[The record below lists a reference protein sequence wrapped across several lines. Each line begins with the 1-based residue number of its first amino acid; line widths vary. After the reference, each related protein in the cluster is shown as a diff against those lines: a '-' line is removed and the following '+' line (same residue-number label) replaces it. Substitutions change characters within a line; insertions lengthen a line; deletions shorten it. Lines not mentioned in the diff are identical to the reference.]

1 MKEIKE
7 LTGLYSLTKT
17 IGVELKPVG
26 KTQELIEAKKLIE
39 QDDQRAED
47 YKIVKDI
54 IDRYHKDFIDKCLN
68 CVKIKKDDLEKYV
81 SLAENSNRDAE
92 DFDNIK
98 TKMRNQITESF
109 KKNPLFVGLFKKE
122 LITNYLPNFVSEEER
137 VVVNK
142 FSKFTTYF
150 DAFNDNRKNL
160 YSGDAK
166 SGTIAYRLIHENLP
180 MFLDNIAS
188 FNKIS
193 ETGVNKYFSD
203 IENEFTAILYE
214 MHLSDLFQIDYFNNT
229 LTQKKIDNYNYIV
242 GAVNKAVNL
251 YKQQHKTVRVPLL
264 KTLHKMILSERVTP
278 SWLPERFESDEE
290 MLTAIKETY
299 ESLKDV
305 LVGGNDDSLRNLLL
319 NIDNFDLEHI
329 YIANDSGLTSISQ
342 QIFGYYDTYT
352 LAIKDQL
359 QRENPATKKQREN
372 PATKKQRE
380 NPNLN
385 DDCIDKLYKKEG
397 SFSIAY
403 LNRLVDTKEHI
414 TINEYYRLLG
424 SYWREEGKRKDDFFK
439 QIDGAY
445 SDMLYLF
452 STEHGEIAQSDSDTA
467 VVQQLLEA
475 YKGLQRFIKP
485 LLGHGD
491 EADKDNEFDAKLRKV
506 WDELNIITPLYDKVR
521 NWLSRKIYN
530 PEKIKLYFENNG
542 KLLSGWSDSQTEKDN
557 GTQYGGYIF
566 RKKNE
571 IGEYD
576 FYLGISTDAKLF
588 RRDETICYEDGMYER
603 FDYYHLKPTT
613 LLGKSYIGNYGEDS
627 NAVLSAFKNAVTKL
641 HLEKKLVPKDNE
653 KVPTYLKRFKQY
665 YADFYQILM
674 NDDIVVN
681 ANKRENSQDSEEVL
695 SAFKNA
701 VTKLHL
707 EKKLVPKDNEKV
719 PTYLKRLKQKYANF
733 YQILMNDVNVVDAY
747 KSMKQHILATLASLI
762 RVPAAIE
769 LAAQTDLDIDE
780 LIDEIMNLPSESFGY
795 FPVATAAIEE
805 ANKREKKPLFLF
817 KMSNKDLS
825 YAAKSSEGLRK
836 SRGTEN
842 LHTMYLKAL
851 LGMTQNVF
859 SIGSG
864 MVFFRHKTK
873 GLAETTARHKANEF
887 VANKNKLNDKKKS
900 IFAYEIV
907 KNKRFTVDK
916 YLFKL
921 SVKLNYSQPNNNKID
936 VNSEVREIISNGGI
950 KHIIGIDRGE
960 RNLLYLSLIDLKG
973 NIVMQKSLNI
983 LKDDHNAKGT
993 DYKGLL
999 TEREGERQDAR
1010 RNWKKIANIKDLKR
1024 GYLSQ
1029 VVHIISKMLVEYN
1042 AIVVLE
1048 DLNPGFIRGRQKIER
1063 NVYEQFE
1070 RMLIDKL
1077 NFYVDKH
1084 KDINEVGG
1092 LLHAFQLTSE
1102 FKKFKKSEYQNGCL
1116 FYIPAWKTSKI
1127 DPATGFANL
1136 LDTRYTNADKA
1147 LEFFRKFDAIRYNE
1161 EKDWFEFEFDYDKFT
1176 QKAHGTR
1183 TKWILCTHGKR
1194 LRFKRNSTRVQEVV
1208 VLTDEFKKILGEA
1221 GIDIH
1226 VNLKEAICN
1235 LEGKKNLEPLMQF
1248 MKLLL
1253 QLRNSKAGTDEDYI
1267 LSPVADENGIF
1278 YDSRSCGE
1286 QLPENA
1292 DANGAYNIARKGL
1305 MLIRQI
1311 KEAKELDK
1319 VKFDIS
1325 NKAWLNF
1332 AQQKPYKNG

>member
-98 TKMRNQITESF
+98 TKMRNQITEAFRKNSLFTNLF
-109 KKNPLFVGLFKKE
+109 KKNLIKE
-122 LITNYLPNFVSEEER
+122 YLPAFVSEEEKS
-137 VVVNK
+137 VVNK

-180 MFLDNIAS
+180 VFLDNIAS
-188 FNKIS
+188 FNAIS
-193 ETGVNKYFSD
+193 GTGVNECFLG
-203 IENEFTAILYE
+203 IETEFTDTLKGKRLTE
-214 MHLSDLFQIDYFNNT
+214 FFQIDFFNNT

-264 KTLHKMILSERVTP
+264 KPLYKMILSDRIAP
-278 SWLPERFESDEE
+278 SWLPECFKSDND
-290 MLTAIKETY
+290 MLTAIKAAY
-299 ESLKDV
+299 ESLRDV
-305 LVGGNDDSLRNLLL
+305 LVGDNADSLRNLLL
-319 NIDNFDLEHI
+319 DIDNFDLEHI
-329 YIANDSGLTSISQ
+329 YIAKDSGLTSISQ

-359 QRENPATKKQREN
+359 QRENP
-372 PATKKQRE
+372 
-380 NPNLN
+380 NLY
-385 DDCIDKLYKKEG
+385 DERIDKLYKKEG

-424 SYWREEGKRKDDFFK
+424 SYCREKGKRKDDFFK

-445 SDMLYLF
+445 CAISHLF
-452 STEHGEIAQSDSDTA
+452 WGKHGEIAQSDSDIELI
-467 VVQQLLEA
+467 QKLFDA

-506 WDELNIITPLYDKVR
+506 WDELDIITPLYDKVR

-530 PEKIKLYFENNG
+530 PEKIKLCFENNG
-542 KLLSGWSDSQTEKDN
+542 KLLSGWSDNQTKSDN

-576 FYLGISTDAKLF
+576 FYLGISADAKLF

-603 FDYYHLKPTT
+603 FDYYHLKPNT

-627 NAVLSAFKNAVTKL
+627 KAVLSAFNAAITKL
-641 HLEKKLVPKDNE
+641 
-653 KVPTYLKRFKQY
+653 Q
-665 YADFYQILM
+665 
-674 NDDIVVN
+674 
-681 ANKRENSQDSEEVL
+681 
-695 SAFKNA
+695 
-701 VTKLHL
+701 L

-719 PTYLKRLKQKYANF
+719 PTYLKRLKQNYANF
-733 YQILMNDVNVVDAY
+733 YQILMNDDNVVDAY
-747 KSMKQHILATLASLI
+747 KSMKQHILATLATLI

-769 LAAQTDLDIDE
+769 LAAQTDLDVDE

-887 VANKNKLNDKKKS
+887 IANKNKLNDKKKS

-1029 VVHIISKMLVEYN
+1029 VVHIISKMMVEYN

-1084 KDINEVGG
+1084 KEANETGG
-1092 LLHAFQLTSE
+1092 LLHALQLTSE
-1102 FKKFKKSEYQNGCL
+1102 FENFKKSEHQNGCL
-1116 FYIPAWKTSKI
+1116 FYIPAWNTSKI

-1136 LDTRYTNADKA
+1136 FDTRYTNAVEA
-1147 LEFFRKFDAIRYNE
+1147 QEFFSKFDEIRYNE

-1183 TKWILCTHGKR
+1183 TKWTLCTYGMR
-1194 LRFKRNSTRVQEVV
+1194 LRSFKNPAKQYNWDSEVV
-1208 VLTDEFKKILGEA
+1208 ALTDEFKRILEEA

-1226 VNLKEAICN
+1226 ENLKDAIRN
-1235 LEGKKNLEPLMQF
+1235 LKGKKQKNLEPLMQF

-1278 YDSRSCGE
+1278 YDSRSCGDE
-1286 QLPENA
+1286 LPENA

-1305 MLIRQI
+1305 MLIEQI
-1311 KEAKELDK
+1311 KNAEDLNN

>member
-7 LTGLYSLTKT
+7 LTGLYSLSKT

-26 KTQELIEAKKLIE
+26 NTEKLIEARKLIE
-39 QDDQRAED
+39 QDEQRAED

-68 CVKIKKDDLEKYV
+68 SVKIKKDDLEKYV
-81 SLAENSNRDAE
+81 SLAENSKKNE
-92 DFDNIK
+92 KKLNEVK
-98 TKMRNQITESF
+98 EEMRKQITKAFEKNSF
-109 KKNPLFVGLFKKE
+109 LFNQNLIKK
-122 LITNYLPNFVSEEER
+122 YLPGSDSVSEEEKK
-137 VVVNK
+137 VVNK
-142 FSKFTTYF
+142 FSKITTYF
-150 DAFNDNRKNL
+150 DAFNKNRKNL

-203 IENEFTAILYE
+203 IENEFTVILNG

-229 LTQKKIDNYNYIV
+229 LTQKKIENYNHVV
-242 GAVNKAVNL
+242 GAVNKAANL
-251 YKQQHKTVRVPLL
+251 YKQQHKNVRISLL
-264 KTLHKMILSERVTP
+264 KTLKKMILSDRVTP
-278 SWLPERFESDEE
+278 SWLPEHFESDEE
-290 MLTAIKETY
+290 MLTAIKAAY
-299 ESLKDV
+299 ESLKEV
-305 LVGGNDDSLRNLLL
+305 LVGADDDSLRNLLL

-359 QRENPATKKQREN
+359 RRKNPATKKQRET
-372 PATKKQRE
+372 PDSYDER
-380 NPNLN
+380 
-385 DDCIDKLYKKEG
+385 IDKLYKKEG

-403 LNRLVDTKEHI
+403 LNQLVDTNEHV

-424 SYWREEGKRKDDFFK
+424 SYCREEGKRKDDFFK
-439 QIDGAY
+439 RIDGAY
-445 SDMLYLF
+445 CAISHLF
-452 STEHGEIAQSDSDTA
+452 WGKHGEIAQSDSDIELI
-467 VVQQLLEA
+467 QKLLDA

-491 EADKDNEFDAKLRKV
+491 EADKDNEFDVKLRKV

-542 KLLSGWSDSQTEKDN
+542 KFLSGWLDSQTEKDN

-576 FYLGISTDAKLF
+576 FYLGISADAKLF

-603 FDYYHLKPTT
+603 FDYYHLKPNT

-627 NAVLSAFKNAVTKL
+627 KAVLSAFNAAITKL
-641 HLEKKLVPKDNE
+641 
-653 KVPTYLKRFKQY
+653 Q
-665 YADFYQILM
+665 
-674 NDDIVVN
+674 
-681 ANKRENSQDSEEVL
+681 
-695 SAFKNA
+695 
-701 VTKLHL
+701 L

-719 PTYLKRLKQKYANF
+719 PTYLKRLKQDYANF
-733 YQILMNDVNVVDAY
+733 YQILMNDDNVVDAY

-762 RVPAAIE
+762 RVPTAIE
-769 LAAQTDLDIDE
+769 LATQTDLDIDE

-795 FPVATAAIEE
+795 FPVVTAAIEE
-805 ANKREKKPLFLF
+805 ANKRDKKPLFLF
-817 KMSNKDLS
+817 KMRNKDLS
-825 YAAKSSEGLRK
+825 YAEKSYKGKRK

-887 VANKNKLNDKKKS
+887 IANKNKLNDKKES
-900 IFAYEIV
+900 IFGYEIV
-907 KNKRFTVDK
+907 KNKRFISDK
-916 YLFKL
+916 YLFHL
-921 SVKLNYSQPNNNKID
+921 SLKLNYMQPNKYD
-936 VNSEVREIISNGGI
+936 VNSKVREIIRNGGI
-950 KHIIGIDRGE
+950 EHIIGIDRGE

-973 NIVMQKSLNI
+973 NIIMQKSLNI
-983 LKDDHNAKGT
+983 LKNEHNVKGT

-1029 VVHIISKMLVEYN
+1029 VVHIISKMMVEYN

-1070 RMLIDKL
+1070 KMLIDKL

-1084 KDINEVGG
+1084 KDANETGG
-1092 LLHAFQLTSE
+1092 LLHALQLTSE
-1102 FKKFKKSEYQNGCL
+1102 FKNFKKSEHQNGCL
-1116 FYIPAWKTSKI
+1116 FYIPAWNTSKI
-1127 DPATGFANL
+1127 DSATGFVNL
-1136 LDTRYTNADKA
+1136 FDTRYTNADKA
-1147 LEFFRKFDAIRYNE
+1147 LEFFSKFDAIRYNE

-1183 TKWILCTHGKR
+1183 TKWTLCTYGMR
-1194 LRFKRNSTRVQEVV
+1194 LRSFKNPAKQYNWDSEVV
-1208 VLTDEFKKILGEA
+1208 ALTDEFKRILGEA

-1226 VNLKEAICN
+1226 ENLKDAICN
-1235 LEGKKNLEPLMQF
+1235 LEGKRRKYLEPLMQF

-1253 QLRNSKAGTDEDYI
+1253 QLRNSRKNPEEDYI
-1267 LSPVADENGIF
+1267 LSPVADENGVF
-1278 YDSRSCGE
+1278 YDSRSCGDK
-1286 QLPENA
+1286 LPENA

-1311 KEAKELDK
+1311 KEAKELGK
-1319 VKFDIS
+1319 VKYDIS

-1332 AQQKPYKNG
+1332 AQQKTYKNE

>member
-26 KTQELIEAKKLIE
+26 KTQELIEARKLIE

-98 TKMRNQITESF
+98 TKMRNQITEAFRKNSLFTNLF
-109 KKNPLFVGLFKKE
+109 KKNLIKE
-122 LITNYLPNFVSEEER
+122 YLPAFVSEEEKS
-137 VVVNK
+137 VVNK

-188 FNKIS
+188 FNTIS
-193 ETGVNKYFSD
+193 EIGVNEYFSG
-203 IENEFTAILYE
+203 IEAEFTDTLDGK
-214 MHLSDLFQIDYFNNT
+214 HLADFFQVDYFNNT
-229 LTQKKIDNYNYIV
+229 LTQKKIDNYNYVV

-251 YKQQHKTVRVPLL
+251 YKQQHKNVRIPLL
-264 KTLHKMILSERVTP
+264 KTLHKMILSDRVTP
-278 SWLPERFESDEE
+278 SWLPEHFECDEE
-290 MLTAIKETY
+290 MLTAIKAAY
-299 ESLKDV
+299 ESLKEV
-305 LVGGNDDSLRNLLL
+305 LVGDDDDSLRNLLL

-329 YIANDSGLTSISQ
+329 YIAKDSGLTSISQ

-359 QRENPATKKQREN
+359 QRENP
-372 PATKKQRE
+372 
-380 NPNLN
+380 NLY
-385 DDCIDKLYKKEG
+385 DERIDKLYKKEG

-424 SYWREEGKRKDDFFK
+424 SYCREEGKRKDDFFK

-445 SDMLYLF
+445 CAISHLF
-452 STEHGEIAQSDSDTA
+452 WGKHGEIAQSDSDIELI
-467 VVQQLLEA
+467 QKLFDA

-506 WDELNIITPLYDKVR
+506 WDVLDIITPLYDKVR

-530 PEKIKLYFENNG
+530 PEKIKLCFENNG
-542 KLLSGWSDSQTEKDN
+542 KLLSGWSDNQTKSDN

-576 FYLGISTDAKLF
+576 FYLGISADAKLF
-588 RRDETICYEDGMYER
+588 RRDENICYEDGMYER
-603 FDYYHLKPTT
+603 FDYYHLKPNT

-627 NAVLSAFKNAVTKL
+627 KAVLSAFNAAITKL
-641 HLEKKLVPKDNE
+641 
-653 KVPTYLKRFKQY
+653 Q
-665 YADFYQILM
+665 
-674 NDDIVVN
+674 
-681 ANKRENSQDSEEVL
+681 
-695 SAFKNA
+695 
-701 VTKLHL
+701 L

-719 PTYLKRLKQKYANF
+719 PTYLKRLKQNYANF
-733 YQILMNDVNVVDAY
+733 YQILMNDDNVVDAY
-747 KSMKQHILATLASLI
+747 KSMKQHIFATLTSLI

-769 LAAQTDLDIDE
+769 LATQTDLDIDE
-780 LIDEIMNLPSESFGY
+780 LIDEIQNLSSESFGY

-907 KNKRFTVDK
+907 KNKRYTVDK

-983 LKDDHNAKGT
+983 LKNEHNVKGT

-1029 VVHIISKMLVEYN
+1029 VVHIISKMMVEYS

-1084 KDINEVGG
+1084 KDANETGG
-1092 LLHAFQLTSE
+1092 LLHALQLTSE
-1102 FKKFKKSEYQNGCL
+1102 FENFKKSEHQNGCL
-1116 FYIPAWKTSKI
+1116 FYIPAWNTSKI

-1136 LDTRYTNADKA
+1136 FDTRYTNTVEAQK
-1147 LEFFRKFDAIRYNE
+1147 FFSKFDEIRYNE

-1183 TKWILCTHGKR
+1183 TKWTLCTYGMR
-1194 LRFKRNSTRVQEVV
+1194 LRSFKNPAKQYNWDSEVV
-1208 VLTDEFKKILGEA
+1208 ALTDEFKRILGKA

-1226 VNLKEAICN
+1226 ENLKDAICN
-1235 LEGKKNLEPLMQF
+1235 LEGKKDLEPLMQF

-1253 QLRNSKAGTDEDYI
+1253 QLRNSRKNPEEDYI

-1278 YDSRSCGE
+1278 YDSRSCGDT
-1286 QLPENA
+1286 LPKNA

-1305 MLIRQI
+1305 MLIEQI
-1311 KEAKELDK
+1311 KNTEDLDTI
-1319 VKFDIS
+1319 KFDIS

>member
-1 MKEIKE
+1 M
-7 LTGLYSLTKT
+7 
-17 IGVELKPVG
+17 
-26 KTQELIEAKKLIE
+26 
-39 QDDQRAED
+39 
-47 YKIVKDI
+47 
-54 IDRYHKDFIDKCLN
+54 
-68 CVKIKKDDLEKYV
+68 

-98 TKMRNQITESF
+98 TKMRNQITEAFRKNSLFTNLF
-109 KKNPLFVGLFKKE
+109 KKNLIKE
-122 LITNYLPNFVSEEER
+122 YLPAFVSEEEKS
-137 VVVNK
+137 VVNK

-188 FNKIS
+188 FNAIS
-193 ETGVNKYFSD
+193 GIGVNEYFSS
-203 IENEFTAILYE
+203 IEAEFTDALE
-214 MHLSDLFQIDYFNNT
+214 GKRLTEFFQIGFFNNT
-229 LTQKKIDNYNYIV
+229 LTQKKIDNYNYVV

-251 YKQQHKTVRVPLL
+251 YKQQHKNVRIPLL
-264 KTLHKMILSERVTP
+264 KTLHKMILSDRVTP

-290 MLTAIKETY
+290 MLTAIKAAY
-299 ESLKDV
+299 ESLKEV
-305 LVGGNDDSLRNLLL
+305 LVGDDDDSLRNLLL

-329 YIANDSGLTSISQ
+329 YIAKDSGLTSISQ

-359 QRENPATKKQREN
+359 QRENP
-372 PATKKQRE
+372 
-380 NPNLN
+380 NLY
-385 DDCIDKLYKKEG
+385 DERIDKLYKKEG

-403 LNRLVDTKEHI
+403 LNRLVNTKEHI

-424 SYWREEGKRKDDFFK
+424 SYCREEGKRKDDFFK

-445 SDMLYLF
+445 CAISHLF
-452 STEHGEIAQSDSDTA
+452 WGKHGEIAQSDSDIELI
-467 VVQQLLEA
+467 QKLFDA

-506 WDELNIITPLYDKVR
+506 WDELDIITPLYDKVR

-530 PEKIKLYFENNG
+530 PEKIKLCFENNG
-542 KLLSGWSDSQTEKDN
+542 KLLSGWSDNQTKSDN

-576 FYLGISTDAKLF
+576 FYLGISADAKLF

-603 FDYYHLKPTT
+603 FDYYHLKPNT

-627 NAVLSAFKNAVTKL
+627 KAVLSAFNAAITKL
-641 HLEKKLVPKDNE
+641 
-653 KVPTYLKRFKQY
+653 Q
-665 YADFYQILM
+665 
-674 NDDIVVN
+674 
-681 ANKRENSQDSEEVL
+681 
-695 SAFKNA
+695 
-701 VTKLHL
+701 L

-719 PTYLKRLKQKYANF
+719 PTYLKRLKQNYANF
-733 YQILMNDVNVVDAY
+733 YQILMNDDNVVDAY
-747 KSMKQHILATLASLI
+747 KSMKQHIFATLTSLI

-769 LAAQTDLDIDE
+769 LATQTDLDIDE
-780 LIDEIMNLPSESFGY
+780 LIDEILNLSSESFGY

-907 KNKRFTVDK
+907 KNKRYTVDK

-1084 KDINEVGG
+1084 KDANETGG
-1092 LLHAFQLTSE
+1092 LLHALQLTSE
-1102 FKKFKKSEYQNGCL
+1102 FENFKKSEHQNGCL

-1136 LDTRYTNADKA
+1136 FDTRYTNAVEAQK
-1147 LEFFRKFDAIRYNE
+1147 FFSKFDEIRYNE

-1183 TKWILCTHGKR
+1183 TKWTLCTYGMR
-1194 LRFKRNSTRVQEVV
+1194 LRSFKNPAKQYNWDSEVV
-1208 VLTDEFKKILGEA
+1208 ALTDEFKRILGKA

-1226 VNLKEAICN
+1226 ENLKDAIRN
-1235 LEGKKNLEPLMQF
+1235 LKGKKQKNLEPLMQF

-1267 LSPVADENGIF
+1267 LSPVAGENGIF

-1325 NKAWLNF
+1325 NKSWLNF
-1332 AQQKPYKNG
+1332 AQQKPYKNE

>member
-26 KTQELIEAKKLIE
+26 KTQELIEARKLIE

-68 CVKIKKDDLEKYV
+68 CVKIEKDDLEKYV
-81 SLAENSNRDAE
+81 SLAENSNRKAV

-109 KKNPLFVGLFKKE
+109 KKHPLFVGLFKKE

-150 DAFNDNRKNL
+150 DAFYDNRKNL

-193 ETGVNKYFSD
+193 ETGVNEYFSS
-203 IENEFTAILYE
+203 IEAEFTDTLNGK
-214 MHLSDLFQIDYFNNT
+214 HLADLFQIDYFNNT

-251 YKQQHKTVRVPLL
+251 YKQQHKTVRIPLL
-264 KTLHKMILSERVTP
+264 KPLYKMILSDRVAP
-278 SWLPERFESDEE
+278 SWLPECFKSDND
-290 MLTAIKETY
+290 MLTAIKAAH
-299 ESLKDV
+299 ESLRDV
-305 LVGGNDDSLRNLLL
+305 LVGDNDDSLRNLLL
-319 NIDNFDLEHI
+319 NIDHYDLEHI
-329 YIANDSGLTSISQ
+329 YIANDSGLTFISQ
-342 QIFGYYDTYT
+342 KIFGYYDTYT
-352 LAIKDQL
+352 LAIKAQL

-372 PATKKQRE
+372 P
-380 NPNLN
+380 NLY
-385 DDCIDKLYKKEG
+385 DERIDKLYKKEG

-424 SYWREEGKRKDDFFK
+424 SYCREEGKCKNDFFK

-452 STEHGEIAQSDSDTA
+452 SAEHGEIAQSDSDTA

-506 WDELNIITPLYDKVR
+506 WDELNIITQLYDKVR

-542 KLLSGWSDSQTEKDN
+542 KFLSGWLDNQTKSDN

-576 FYLGISTDAKLF
+576 FYLGISADAKLF
-588 RRDETICYEDGMYER
+588 RRNETICYEDGMYER
-603 FDYYHLKPTT
+603 FNYYHLKTKT
-613 LLGKSYIGNYGEDS
+613 LLGKSYIGKYGEDS
-627 NAVLSAFKNAVTKL
+627 NAVLSAFNAAITKL
-641 HLEKKLVPKDNE
+641 
-653 KVPTYLKRFKQY
+653 Q
-665 YADFYQILM
+665 
-674 NDDIVVN
+674 
-681 ANKRENSQDSEEVL
+681 
-695 SAFKNA
+695 
-701 VTKLHL
+701 L

-719 PTYLKRLKQKYANF
+719 PTYLKRLKQDYANF
-733 YQILMNDVNVVDAY
+733 YQILMNDDNVVDAY
-747 KSMKQHILATLASLI
+747 KNMKQHILATLASLI

-769 LAAQTDLDIDE
+769 LATQTDLDIDE
-780 LIDEIMNLPSESFGY
+780 LIDEIMKLPSESFGY

-817 KMSNKDLS
+817 KMNNKDLS

-859 SIGSG
+859 SIGNG
-864 MVFFRHKTK
+864 MVFFRHQTK

-900 IFAYEIV
+900 IFDYEIV

-921 SVKLNYSQPNNNKID
+921 SMNFNYSQPNKFD
-936 VNSEVREIISNGGI
+936 VNSEIREIIRNGGI
-950 KHIIGIDRGE
+950 EHIIGIDRGE

-973 NIVMQKSLNI
+973 NIIMQKSLNI

-999 TEREGERQDAR
+999 TEREGENKEAR

-1029 VVHIISKMLVEYN
+1029 VVHIISKMIVEYN

-1048 DLNPGFIRGRQKIER
+1048 DLNSGFIRSRQKIER

-1084 KDINEVGG
+1084 KDANETGG
-1092 LLHAFQLTSE
+1092 LLHALQLTSE
-1102 FKKFKKSEYQNGCL
+1102 FKNFKKSEHQNGCL
-1116 FYIPAWKTSKI
+1116 FYIPAWNTSKI
-1127 DPATGFANL
+1127 DPATGFVNL
-1136 LDTRYTNADKA
+1136 FDTRYTNTDKA
-1147 LEFFRKFDAIRYNE
+1147 LEFFNKFDAIRYNE
-1161 EKDWFEFEFDYDKFT
+1161 EKDWFEFEFDYDEFT

-1183 TKWILCTHGKR
+1183 TRWTLCTHGKR
-1194 LRFKRNSTRVQEVV
+1194 LRSFRNPAKQYNWDSEVV
-1208 VLTDEFKKILGEA
+1208 ALTDEFKRILGEA

-1226 VNLKEAICN
+1226 ENLKDTIRN
-1235 LEGKKNLEPLMQF
+1235 LEGKRRKFLEPLMQF

-1253 QLRNSKAGTDEDYI
+1253 QLRNSRKNPEEDYI
-1267 LSPVADENGIF
+1267 LSPVADESGVF
-1278 YDSRSCGE
+1278 YDSRSCGD

-1305 MLIRQI
+1305 MLISQI
-1311 KEAKELDK
+1311 KETKDLANFKY
-1319 VKFDIS
+1319 DIS

-1332 AQQKPYKNG
+1332 AQQKPYKNE

>member
-26 KTQELIEAKKLIE
+26 KTQELIEARKLIE

-68 CVKIKKDDLEKYV
+68 CVKIEKDDLEKYV
-81 SLAENSNRDAE
+81 SLTENSNREAV

-150 DAFNDNRKNL
+150 DAFNNNRKNL

-193 ETGVNKYFSD
+193 ETGVNEYFSS
-203 IENEFTAILYE
+203 IEAEFTDTLNGK
-214 MHLSDLFQIDYFNNT
+214 HLADLFQIDYFNNT

-251 YKQQHKTVRVPLL
+251 YKQQHKNVRIPLL
-264 KTLHKMILSERVTP
+264 KKIHKMILSDRVTP

-290 MLTAIKETY
+290 MLTAIKAAY
-299 ESLKDV
+299 ESLKEV
-305 LVGGNDDSLRNLLL
+305 LVGDDDDSLRNLLL

-329 YIANDSGLTSISQ
+329 YIAKDSGLTSISQ

-372 PATKKQRE
+372 P
-380 NPNLN
+380 NLY
-385 DDCIDKLYKKEG
+385 DERIDKLYKKDG

-424 SYWREEGKRKDDFFK
+424 SYCREEGKCKDDFFK

-452 STEHGEIAQSDSDTA
+452 SAEHGEIAQSDSDTA

-506 WDELNIITPLYDKVR
+506 WDELNIITQLYDKVR

-542 KLLSGWSDSQTEKDN
+542 KFLSGWLDNQTKSDN

-576 FYLGISTDAKLF
+576 FYLGISADAKLF

-603 FDYYHLKPTT
+603 FDYYHLKTTT

-627 NAVLSAFKNAVTKL
+627 NAVLSAFNAAITKL
-641 HLEKKLVPKDNE
+641 
-653 KVPTYLKRFKQY
+653 Q
-665 YADFYQILM
+665 
-674 NDDIVVN
+674 
-681 ANKRENSQDSEEVL
+681 
-695 SAFKNA
+695 
-701 VTKLHL
+701 L

-719 PTYLKRLKQKYANF
+719 PTYLKRLKQDYANF
-733 YQILMNDVNVVDAY
+733 YQILMNDDNVVDAY

-769 LAAQTDLDIDE
+769 LATQTDLDIDE
-780 LIDEIMNLPSESFGY
+780 LIDEIMKLPSESFGY

-817 KMSNKDLS
+817 KMNNKDLS

-859 SIGSG
+859 SIGNG
-864 MVFFRHKTK
+864 MVFFRHQTK

-900 IFAYEIV
+900 IFDYEIV

-921 SVKLNYSQPNNNKID
+921 SMNFNYSQPNKFD
-936 VNSEVREIISNGGI
+936 VNSEIREIIRNGGI
-950 KHIIGIDRGE
+950 EHIIGIDRGE

-973 NIVMQKSLNI
+973 NIVIQKSLNI

-999 TEREGERQDAR
+999 TEREGENKEAR

-1029 VVHIISKMLVEYN
+1029 VVHIISKMIVEYN

-1048 DLNPGFIRGRQKIER
+1048 DLNSGFIRSRQKIER

-1084 KDINEVGG
+1084 KDANETGG
-1092 LLHAFQLTSE
+1092 LLHALQLTSE
-1102 FKKFKKSEYQNGCL
+1102 FKNFKKSEHQNGCL
-1116 FYIPAWKTSKI
+1116 FYIPAWNTSKI
-1127 DPATGFANL
+1127 DPATGFVNL
-1136 LDTRYTNADKA
+1136 FDTRYTNAEKT
-1147 LEFFRKFDAIRYNE
+1147 LEFFSKFDAIRYNE
-1161 EKDWFEFEFDYDKFT
+1161 EKDWFEFEFDYDEFT

-1183 TKWILCTHGKR
+1183 TRWTLCTYGMR
-1194 LRFKRNSTRVQEVV
+1194 LRSFKNPAKQYNWDSEVV
-1208 VLTDEFKKILGEA
+1208 ALTDEFKRILGEA

-1226 VNLKEAICN
+1226 ENLKDAIRN
-1235 LEGKKNLEPLMQF
+1235 LEGKRRKYLEPLMQF

-1253 QLRNSKAGTDEDYI
+1253 QLRNSRKNPEEDYI

-1278 YDSRSCGE
+1278 YDSRSCGD

-1311 KEAKELDK
+1311 EETKDLANFKY
-1319 VKFDIS
+1319 DIS

-1332 AQQKPYKNG
+1332 AQQKPYKNE

>member
-98 TKMRNQITESF
+98 TKMRNQITEAFRKNSLFTNLF
-109 KKNPLFVGLFKKE
+109 KKNLIKE
-122 LITNYLPNFVSEEER
+122 YLPAFVSEEEKS
-137 VVVNK
+137 VVNK

-180 MFLDNIAS
+180 VFLDNIAS
-188 FNKIS
+188 FNAIS
-193 ETGVNKYFSD
+193 GTGVNECFLG
-203 IENEFTAILYE
+203 IETEFTDTLKGKRLTE
-214 MHLSDLFQIDYFNNT
+214 FFQIDFFNNT

-264 KTLHKMILSERVTP
+264 KPLYKMILSDRIAP
-278 SWLPERFESDEE
+278 SWLPECFKSDND
-290 MLTAIKETY
+290 MLTAIKAAY
-299 ESLKDV
+299 ESLRDV
-305 LVGGNDDSLRNLLL
+305 LVGDNADSLRNLLL
-319 NIDNFDLEHI
+319 DIDNFDLEHI
-329 YIANDSGLTSISQ
+329 YIAKDSGLTSISQ

-359 QRENPATKKQREN
+359 QRENP
-372 PATKKQRE
+372 
-380 NPNLN
+380 NLY
-385 DDCIDKLYKKEG
+385 DERIDKLYKKEG

-424 SYWREEGKRKDDFFK
+424 SYCREKGKRKDDFFK

-445 SDMLYLF
+445 CAISHLF
-452 STEHGEIAQSDSDTA
+452 WGKHGEIAQSDSDIELI
-467 VVQQLLEA
+467 QKLFDA

-506 WDELNIITPLYDKVR
+506 WDELDIITPLYDKVR

-530 PEKIKLYFENNG
+530 PEKIKLCFENNG
-542 KLLSGWSDSQTEKDN
+542 KLLSGWSDNQTKSDN

-576 FYLGISTDAKLF
+576 FYLGISADAKLF

-603 FDYYHLKPTT
+603 FDYYHLKPNT

-627 NAVLSAFKNAVTKL
+627 KAVLSAFNAAITKL
-641 HLEKKLVPKDNE
+641 
-653 KVPTYLKRFKQY
+653 Q
-665 YADFYQILM
+665 
-674 NDDIVVN
+674 
-681 ANKRENSQDSEEVL
+681 
-695 SAFKNA
+695 
-701 VTKLHL
+701 L

-719 PTYLKRLKQKYANF
+719 PTYLKRLKQNYANF
-733 YQILMNDVNVVDAY
+733 YQILMNDDNVVDAY

-887 VANKNKLNDKKKS
+887 IANKNKLNDKKKS

-983 LKDDHNAKGT
+983 LKDDNNAKGT

-1084 KDINEVGG
+1084 KDANETGG
-1092 LLHAFQLTSE
+1092 LLHALQLTSE
-1102 FKKFKKSEYQNGCL
+1102 FENFKKSEHQNGCL
-1116 FYIPAWKTSKI
+1116 FYIPAWNTSKI

-1147 LEFFRKFDAIRYNE
+1147 REFFKKFDAIRYNE
-1161 EKDWFEFEFDYDKFT
+1161 DKDWFEFEFDYDNFN

-1183 TKWILCTHGKR
+1183 TKWTLCTYGNR
-1194 LRFKRNSTRVQEVV
+1194 LRSSRNPAKQYNRYPELV
-1208 VLTDEFKKILGEA
+1208 VLTDEFKRILGEV

-1226 VNLKEAICN
+1226 ENLKEAICK
-1235 LEGKKNLEPLMQF
+1235 LEDKKHLEPLMQF

-1253 QLRNSKAGTDEDYI
+1253 QLRNSRTNPEEDYI
-1267 LSPVADENGIF
+1267 LSPVADENGRF
-1278 YDSRSCGE
+1278 YDSRSCGDD
-1286 QLPENA
+1286 LPKMRMLMA
-1292 DANGAYNIARKGL
+1292 LTILLAR
-1305 MLIRQI
+1305 
-1311 KEAKELDK
+1311 D
-1319 VKFDIS
+1319 
-1325 NKAWLNF
+1325 
-1332 AQQKPYKNG
+1332 

>member
-26 KTQELIEAKKLIE
+26 KTQELIEARKLIE

-98 TKMRNQITESF
+98 TKMRNQITEAFRKNSLFTNLF
-109 KKNPLFVGLFKKE
+109 KKNLIKE
-122 LITNYLPNFVSEEER
+122 YLPAFVSEEEKS
-137 VVVNK
+137 VVNK

-188 FNKIS
+188 FNAIS
-193 ETGVNKYFSD
+193 GIGVNEYFSS
-203 IENEFTAILYE
+203 IEAEFTDALE
-214 MHLSDLFQIDYFNNT
+214 GKRLTEFFQIGFFNNT
-229 LTQKKIDNYNYIV
+229 LTQKKIDNYNYVV

-251 YKQQHKTVRVPLL
+251 YKQQHKNVRIPLL
-264 KTLHKMILSERVTP
+264 KTLHKMILSDRVTP

-290 MLTAIKETY
+290 MLTAIKAAY
-299 ESLKDV
+299 ESLKEV
-305 LVGGNDDSLRNLLL
+305 LVGDDDDSLRNLLL

-329 YIANDSGLTSISQ
+329 YIAKDSGLTSISQ

-359 QRENPATKKQREN
+359 QRENP
-372 PATKKQRE
+372 
-380 NPNLN
+380 NLY
-385 DDCIDKLYKKEG
+385 DERIDKLYKKEG

-403 LNRLVDTKEHI
+403 LNRLVNTKEHI

-424 SYWREEGKRKDDFFK
+424 SYCREEGKRKDDFFK

-445 SDMLYLF
+445 CAISHLF
-452 STEHGEIAQSDSDTA
+452 WGKHGEIAQSDSDIELI
-467 VVQQLLEA
+467 QKLFDA

-506 WDELNIITPLYDKVR
+506 WDELDIITPLYDKVR

-530 PEKIKLYFENNG
+530 PEKIKLCFENNG
-542 KLLSGWSDSQTEKDN
+542 KLLSGWSDNQTKSDN

-576 FYLGISTDAKLF
+576 FYLGISADAKLF

-603 FDYYHLKPTT
+603 FDYYHLKPNT

-627 NAVLSAFKNAVTKL
+627 KAVLSAFNAAITKL
-641 HLEKKLVPKDNE
+641 
-653 KVPTYLKRFKQY
+653 Q
-665 YADFYQILM
+665 
-674 NDDIVVN
+674 
-681 ANKRENSQDSEEVL
+681 
-695 SAFKNA
+695 
-701 VTKLHL
+701 L

-719 PTYLKRLKQKYANF
+719 PTYLKRLKQNYANF
-733 YQILMNDVNVVDAY
+733 YQILMNDDNVVDAY
-747 KSMKQHILATLASLI
+747 KSMKQHIFATLTSLI

-769 LAAQTDLDIDE
+769 LATQTDLDIDE
-780 LIDEIMNLPSESFGY
+780 LIDEILNLSSESFGY

-825 YAAKSSEGLRK
+825 YAAKSSEELRK

-907 KNKRFTVDK
+907 KNKRYTVDK

-1084 KDINEVGG
+1084 KDANETGG
-1092 LLHAFQLTSE
+1092 LLHALQLTSE
-1102 FKKFKKSEYQNGCL
+1102 FENFKKSEHQNGCL

-1136 LDTRYTNADKA
+1136 FDTRYTNAVEAQK
-1147 LEFFRKFDAIRYNE
+1147 FFSKFDEIRYNE

-1183 TKWILCTHGKR
+1183 TKWTLCTYGMR
-1194 LRFKRNSTRVQEVV
+1194 LRSFKNPAKQYNWDSEVV
-1208 VLTDEFKKILGEA
+1208 ALTDEFKRILGKA

-1226 VNLKEAICN
+1226 ENLKDAIRN
-1235 LEGKKNLEPLMQF
+1235 LKGKKQKNLEPLMQF

-1267 LSPVADENGIF
+1267 LSPVAGENGIF

-1325 NKAWLNF
+1325 NKSWLNF
-1332 AQQKPYKNG
+1332 AQQKPYKNE

>member
-1 MKEIKE
+1 MNILKENYMKEIKE

-26 KTQELIEAKKLIE
+26 KTQELIEARKLIE

-68 CVKIKKDDLEKYV
+68 CVKIEKDDLEKYV
-81 SLAENSNRDAE
+81 SLAENSNREAE

-180 MFLDNIAS
+180 IFFDNIAS

-299 ESLKDV
+299 ESLKNV
-305 LVGGNDDSLRNLLL
+305 LVGDNDDSLRNLLL

-352 LAIKDQL
+352 LAIKGQL

-372 PATKKQRE
+372 P
-380 NPNLN
+380 NLY
-385 DDCIDKLYKKEG
+385 DDRIDKLYKKEG

-424 SYWREEGKRKDDFFK
+424 SYCREEGKRKDDFFK

-603 FDYYHLKPTT
+603 FDYYHLKLNT

-627 NAVLSAFKNAVTKL
+627 KAVLSAFNA
-641 HLEKKLVPKDNE
+641 
-653 KVPTYLKRFKQY
+653 
-665 YADFYQILM
+665 AI
-674 NDDIVVN
+674 
-681 ANKRENSQDSEEVL
+681 
-695 SAFKNA
+695 
-701 VTKLHL
+701 TKLHL

-769 LAAQTDLDIDE
+769 LAAQTDLEIDE

-907 KNKRFTVDK
+907 KNKRYTVDK

-921 SVKLNYSQPNNNKID
+921 SVKLNYSQPNKFD
-936 VNSEVREIISNGGI
+936 VNSKVREIISNGGI

-1084 KDINEVGG
+1084 KDANETGG
-1092 LLHAFQLTSE
+1092 LLHALQLTSE
-1102 FKKFKKSEYQNGCL
+1102 FENFKKSEHQNGCL

-1136 LDTRYTNADKA
+1136 FDTRYTNADKA

-1194 LRFKRNSTRVQEVV
+1194 LRFLRNSTRVQEIV

>member
-39 QDDQRAED
+39 QDDQRVED

-81 SLAENSNRDAE
+81 SLAENPNRDAE

-98 TKMRNQITESF
+98 TKMRNQITEAFRKNSLFTNLF
-109 KKNPLFVGLFKKE
+109 KKNLIKE
-122 LITNYLPNFVSEEER
+122 YLPAFVSEEEKS
-137 VVVNK
+137 VVNK

-160 YSGDAK
+160 YSSDAK

-188 FNKIS
+188 FNAIS
-193 ETGVNKYFSD
+193 GTGVNECFSG
-203 IENEFTAILYE
+203 IETDFTDTLEGKRLTEF
-214 MHLSDLFQIDYFNNT
+214 FQIGFFNNT

-264 KTLHKMILSERVTP
+264 KPLYKMILSDRIAP
-278 SWLPERFESDEE
+278 SWLPECFKSDND
-290 MLTAIKETY
+290 MLTAIKAAY
-299 ESLKDV
+299 ESLRNV
-305 LVGGNDDSLRNLLL
+305 LVGDNDDSLRNLLL
-319 NIDNFDLEHI
+319 NIDHYDLEHI

-342 QIFGYYDTYT
+342 KIFGCYDTYT

-359 QRENPATKKQREN
+359 QRDYPATKKQREA
-372 PATKKQRE
+372 PDLYDER
-380 NPNLN
+380 
-385 DDCIDKLYKKEG
+385 IDKLYKKVG

-403 LNRLVDTKEHI
+403 LNRLVNAKGHFA
-414 TINEYYRLLG
+414 INEYYKQLG
-424 SYWREEGKRKDDFFK
+424 SCCREEVKEKDDFFK

-445 SDMLYLF
+445 SAISHLF
-452 STEHGEIAQSDSDTA
+452 FGEHGEIAQSDSD
-467 VVQQLLEA
+467 VELVQKLLDA
-475 YKGLQRFIKP
+475 YKGVQRFIKP

-506 WDELNIITPLYDKVR
+506 WDELDIITPLYDKVR

-530 PEKIKLYFENNG
+530 PEKIKLCFENNG
-542 KLLSGWSDSQTEKDN
+542 KLLSGWVDSRTKSDN

-576 FYLGISTDAKLF
+576 FYLGISADTKLF
-588 RRDETICYEDGMYER
+588 RRDAAISYDDGMYER
-603 FDYYHLKPTT
+603 LDYYQLKSKT
-613 LLGKSYIGNYGEDS
+613 LLGNSYAGDYGLDS
-627 NAVLSAFKNAVTKL
+627 MNLLSAFKNAAAKFQF
-641 HLEKKLVPKDNE
+641 EKEVVPKDKEN
-653 KVPTYLKRFKQY
+653 VPKYLKRLKLD
-665 YADFYQILM
+665 YAGFYQILM
-674 NDDIVVN
+674 NDD
-681 ANKRENSQDSEEVL
+681 K
-695 SAFKNA
+695 
-701 VTKLHL
+701 
-707 EKKLVPKDNEKV
+707 
-719 PTYLKRLKQKYANF
+719 
-733 YQILMNDVNVVDAY
+733 VVDAY
-747 KSMKQHILATLASLI
+747 KSMKQHILATLASSI

-769 LAAQTDLDIDE
+769 LATQTELGIDE
-780 LIDEIMNLPSESFGY
+780 LIDEIMNLPSKSFGY
-795 FPVATAAIEE
+795 FPIVTAAIEE
-805 ANKREKKPLFLF
+805 ANNRENKPLFLF

-825 YAAKSSEGLRK
+825 YAATASKGLRK
-836 SRGTEN
+836 GRGTEN

-851 LGMTQNVF
+851 LGMTQSVF
-859 SIGSG
+859 DIGSG
-864 MVFFRHKTK
+864 MVFFRHQTK

-900 IFAYEIV
+900 IFGYEIV

-921 SVKLNYSQPNNNKID
+921 SMNLNYSQPNKFD
-936 VNSEVREIISNGGI
+936 VNSKVREIISNGGI

-983 LKDDHNAKGT
+983 LKNDYNVKET

-999 TEREGERQDAR
+999 TEREGENKEAR

-1029 VVHIISKMLVEYN
+1029 VVHIISKMMVEYN

-1063 NVYEQFE
+1063 NVYDQFE
-1070 RMLIDKL
+1070 KMLIDKL

-1084 KDINEVGG
+1084 KDFNEVGG
-1092 LLHAFQLTSE
+1092 LLHALQLTSE
-1102 FKKFKKSEYQNGCL
+1102 FKNFKKSEHQNGCL
-1116 FYIPAWKTSKI
+1116 FYIPAWNTSKI
-1127 DPATGFANL
+1127 DPATGFVNL
-1136 LDTRYTNADKA
+1136 FNTKYTNNVVEAH
-1147 LEFFRKFDAIRYNE
+1147 EFFSKFDAIRYND
-1161 EKDWFEFEFDYDKFT
+1161 EKDWFEFEFDYDNFT

-1183 TKWILCTHGKR
+1183 TRWTLCTHGKR
-1194 LRFKRNSTRVQEVV
+1194 LRSFKNSAKQYNWDSEVV
-1208 VLTDEFKKILGEA
+1208 ALTDEFKRILGEA

-1226 VNLKEAICN
+1226 ENLKDAICN
-1235 LEGKKNLEPLMQF
+1235 LEGKSQKYLEPLMQF

-1278 YDSRSCGE
+1278 YDSRSCGDE
-1286 QLPENA
+1286 LPENA

-1305 MLIRQI
+1305 MMIEQI
-1311 KEAKELDK
+1311 KDAKDLDNL
-1319 VKFDIS
+1319 KFDIS
-1325 NKAWLNF
+1325 NKSWLNF
-1332 AQQKPYKNG
+1332 AQQKPYKNE

>member
-26 KTQELIEAKKLIE
+26 KTQELVEAKKLIE

-98 TKMRNQITESF
+98 TKMRNQITEAFRKNSLFTNLF
-109 KKNPLFVGLFKKE
+109 KKNLIKE
-122 LITNYLPNFVSEEER
+122 YLPAFVSEEEKS
-137 VVVNK
+137 VVNK

-180 MFLDNIAS
+180 IFLDNIAS
-188 FNKIS
+188 FNIIS
-193 ETGVNKYFSD
+193 ETGVNEYFSG
-203 IENEFTAILYE
+203 IETEFTDTLE
-214 MHLSDLFQIDYFNNT
+214 GKRLTELFQIDFFNNT

-305 LVGGNDDSLRNLLL
+305 LVGDNDDSLRNLLL

-359 QRENPATKKQREN
+359 QRENP
-372 PATKKQRE
+372 
-380 NPNLN
+380 NLY
-385 DDCIDKLYKKEG
+385 DERIDKLYKKEG

-424 SYWREEGKRKDDFFK
+424 SYCREEGKRKDDFFK
-439 QIDGAY
+439 QIYSAY
-445 SDMLYLF
+445 GDMLYLF
-452 STEHGEIAQSDSDTA
+452 SAEHGEIAQSDSDTA
-467 VVQQLLEA
+467 VVQKLLEA

-485 LLGHGD
+485 LLGHGE

-506 WDELNIITPLYDKVR
+506 WDELDIITPLYDKVR

-542 KLLSGWSDSQTEKDN
+542 KLLSGWSDNQTKSDN

-627 NAVLSAFKNAVTKL
+627 NAVLSAFNA
-641 HLEKKLVPKDNE
+641 
-653 KVPTYLKRFKQY
+653 
-665 YADFYQILM
+665 AI
-674 NDDIVVN
+674 
-681 ANKRENSQDSEEVL
+681 
-695 SAFKNA
+695 
-701 VTKLHL
+701 TKLHL

-887 VANKNKLNDKKKS
+887 IANKNKLNDKKKS

-983 LKDDHNAKGT
+983 LKDDNNAKGT

-999 TEREGERQDAR
+999 TEREGKRQDAR

-1084 KDINEVGG
+1084 KDANETGG
-1092 LLHAFQLTSE
+1092 LLHALQLTSE
-1102 FKKFKKSEYQNGCL
+1102 FENFKKSEHQNGCL
-1116 FYIPAWKTSKI
+1116 FYIPAWNTSKI

-1147 LEFFRKFDAIRYNE
+1147 REFFKKFDAIRYNE
-1161 EKDWFEFEFDYDKFT
+1161 DKDWFEFEFDYDNFN

-1183 TKWILCTHGKR
+1183 TKWTLCTYGNR
-1194 LRFKRNSTRVQEVV
+1194 LRSSRNPAKQYNRYPELV
-1208 VLTDEFKKILGEA
+1208 VLTDEFKRILGEV

-1226 VNLKEAICN
+1226 ENLKEAICK
-1235 LEGKKNLEPLMQF
+1235 LEDKKHLEPLMQF

-1253 QLRNSKAGTDEDYI
+1253 QLRNSRTNPEEDYI
-1267 LSPVADENGIF
+1267 LSPVADENGRF
-1278 YDSRSCGE
+1278 YDSRSCGDD
-1286 QLPENA
+1286 LPENA

-1305 MLIRQI
+1305 MMIEQI
-1311 KEAKELDK
+1311 KDAKDLDNL
-1319 VKFDIS
+1319 KFDIS
-1325 NKAWLNF
+1325 NKSWLNF

>member
-26 KTQELIEAKKLIE
+26 KTQELIEARKLIE

-68 CVKIKKDDLEKYV
+68 CVKIEKDDLEKYV
-81 SLAENSNRDAE
+81 SLAENSNREAE

-229 LTQKKIDNYNYIV
+229 LTQKKIDNYNYVV

-251 YKQQHKTVRVPLL
+251 YKQQHKNVRIPLL
-264 KTLHKMILSERVTP
+264 KTLHKMILSDRVTP

-290 MLTAIKETY
+290 MLTAIKAAY
-299 ESLKDV
+299 ESLKEV
-305 LVGGNDDSLRNLLL
+305 LVGDDDDSLRNLLL

-329 YIANDSGLTSISQ
+329 YIAKDSGLTSISQ

-359 QRENPATKKQREN
+359 QRENP
-372 PATKKQRE
+372 
-380 NPNLN
+380 NLY
-385 DDCIDKLYKKEG
+385 DERIDKLYKKEG

-424 SYWREEGKRKDDFFK
+424 SYCREEGKRKDDFFK

-445 SDMLYLF
+445 CAISHLF
-452 STEHGEIAQSDSDTA
+452 WGKHGEIAQSDSDIELI
-467 VVQQLLEA
+467 QKLFDA

-506 WDELNIITPLYDKVR
+506 WDELDIITPLYDKVR

-603 FDYYHLKPTT
+603 FDYYHLKPNT

-627 NAVLSAFKNAVTKL
+627 KAVLSAFNAAITKL

-695 SAFKNA
+695 SAFKDA

-907 KNKRFTVDK
+907 KNKRYTVDK

-1029 VVHIISKMLVEYN
+1029 VVYIISKMLVEYN

-1084 KDINEVGG
+1084 KNANETGG
-1092 LLHAFQLTSE
+1092 LLHALQLTSE
-1102 FKKFKKSEYQNGCL
+1102 FENFKKSEHQNGCL

-1136 LDTRYTNADKA
+1136 FDTRYTNADKA

-1194 LRFKRNSTRVQEVV
+1194 LRFLRNSTRVQEIV

>member
-81 SLAENSNRDAE
+81 LLAENSNRDAE

-329 YIANDSGLTSISQ
+329 YIANDSGLASISQ

-424 SYWREEGKRKDDFFK
+424 SYCREEGKRKDDFFK

-1286 QLPENA
+1286 QLPENV

>member
-98 TKMRNQITESF
+98 TEMRKQITKAFEKNSF
-109 KKNPLFVGLFKKE
+109 LFNQNLIKK
-122 LITNYLPNFVSEEER
+122 YLPGSESVSEEEKK
-137 VVVNK
+137 VVNK

-193 ETGVNKYFSD
+193 EIGVHEYFSS
-203 IENEFTAILYE
+203 IETEFTVILNG

-229 LTQKKIDNYNYIV
+229 LTQKKIENYNHVV
-242 GAVNKAVNL
+242 GAVNKAANL
-251 YKQQHKTVRVPLL
+251 YKQQHKNVRISLL
-264 KTLHKMILSERVTP
+264 KTLKKMILSDRVTP
-278 SWLPERFESDEE
+278 SWLPEHFESDEE
-290 MLTAIKETY
+290 MLTAIKAAY
-299 ESLKDV
+299 ESLKEV
-305 LVGGNDDSLRNLLL
+305 LVGDDDDSLRNLLL
-319 NIDNFDLEHI
+319 NIDNFDLDHI

-359 QRENPATKKQREN
+359 RRKNPATKKQRET
-372 PATKKQRE
+372 PDLYDER
-380 NPNLN
+380 
-385 DDCIDKLYKKEG
+385 IDKLYKKEG

-403 LNRLVDTKEHI
+403 LNQLVDTKEHI

-424 SYWREEGKRKDDFFK
+424 SYCREEGKRKDDFFK
-439 QIDGAY
+439 RIDGAY
-445 SDMLYLF
+445 CAISHLF
-452 STEHGEIAQSDSDTA
+452 WGKHGEIAQSDSDIELI
-467 VVQQLLEA
+467 QKLLDA

-506 WDELNIITPLYDKVR
+506 WDELDIITPLYDKVR

-530 PEKIKLYFENNG
+530 PEKIKLCFENNG
-542 KLLSGWSDSQTEKDN
+542 KLLSGWVDSRTKSDN

-576 FYLGISTDAKLF
+576 FYLGISADTKLF
-588 RRDETICYEDGMYER
+588 RRDAAINYDDGMYER
-603 FDYYHLKPTT
+603 LDYYQLKSKT
-613 LLGKSYIGNYGEDS
+613 LLGKSYAGDYGLDS
-627 NAVLSAFKNAVTKL
+627 MNLLSAFKNAAAKFQF
-641 HLEKKLVPKDNE
+641 EKEMIPKDKENVPK
-653 KVPTYLKRFKQY
+653 YLKRLKLD
-665 YADFYQILM
+665 YAGFYQILM
-674 NDDIVVN
+674 NDD
-681 ANKRENSQDSEEVL
+681 K
-695 SAFKNA
+695 
-701 VTKLHL
+701 
-707 EKKLVPKDNEKV
+707 
-719 PTYLKRLKQKYANF
+719 
-733 YQILMNDVNVVDAY
+733 VVDAY
-747 KSMKQHILATLASLI
+747 KSMKQHILATLASSI
-762 RVPAAIE
+762 RVPVAKE
-769 LAAQTDLDIDE
+769 LATQTELGIDE

-795 FPVATAAIEE
+795 FPVATTAIEE

-825 YAAKSSEGLRK
+825 YAEKSSKGLRK

-851 LGMTQNVF
+851 LGMMQNVF

-887 VANKNKLNDKKKS
+887 IANKNKLNDKKKS
-900 IFAYEIV
+900 IFDYEIV

-916 YLFKL
+916 YFFHL
-921 SVKLNYSQPNNNKID
+921 SLNLNYTQPNKFDI
-936 VNSEVREIISNGGI
+936 NSKVRDIIRNGGI

-983 LKDDHNAKGT
+983 LKDDHNAKET

-999 TEREGERQDAR
+999 TEREGENKEAR

-1029 VVHIISKMLVEYN
+1029 VVHIISKMMVEYN

-1070 RMLIDKL
+1070 KTLIDKL

-1084 KDINEVGG
+1084 KDVNEAGG
-1092 LLHAFQLTSE
+1092 LLHALQLTSE
-1102 FKKFKKSEYQNGCL
+1102 FKNFKKSENQNGCL
-1116 FYIPAWKTSKI
+1116 FYIPAWNTSKI
-1127 DPATGFANL
+1127 DPATGFVNL
-1136 LDTRYTNADKA
+1136 FDTRYTNAEKA
-1147 LEFFRKFDAIRYNE
+1147 LEFFSKFDAIRYNE
-1161 EKDWFEFEFDYDKFT
+1161 EKGWFEFEFDYDKFT
-1176 QKAHGTR
+1176 QKAHDTR
-1183 TKWILCTHGKR
+1183 TKWTLCTYGMR
-1194 LRFKRNSTRVQEVV
+1194 LRSFKNPAKQYNWDSEVV
-1208 VLTDEFKKILGEA
+1208 TLTDEFKRILGEA

-1226 VNLKEAICN
+1226 ENLKDAIRN
-1235 LEGKKNLEPLMQF
+1235 LEGKRRKYLEPLMQF

-1253 QLRNSKAGTDEDYI
+1253 QLRNSRTNPEEDYI
-1267 LSPVADENGIF
+1267 LSPVADENGVF
-1278 YDSRSCGE
+1278 YDSRSCGD

-1311 KEAKELDK
+1311 KEAKELGK
-1319 VKFDIS
+1319 IKFDIS

-1332 AQQKPYKNG
+1332 AQQKPYKND

>member
-81 SLAENSNRDAE
+81 LLAENSNRDAE

-329 YIANDSGLTSISQ
+329 YIANDSGLASISQ

-424 SYWREEGKRKDDFFK
+424 SYCREEGKRKDDFFK

-1136 LDTRYTNADKA
+1136 LDTRYTNEDKA

>member
-26 KTQELIEAKKLIE
+26 KTQELIEARKLIE

-98 TKMRNQITESF
+98 TKMRNQITEAFRKNSLFTNLF
-109 KKNPLFVGLFKKE
+109 KKNLIKE
-122 LITNYLPNFVSEEER
+122 YLPAFVSEEEKS
-137 VVVNK
+137 VVNK

-150 DAFNDNRKNL
+150 DAFNDNRKHL

-188 FNKIS
+188 FNAIS
-193 ETGVNKYFSD
+193 GIGVNEYFSS
-203 IENEFTAILYE
+203 IETEFTDTLE
-214 MHLSDLFQIDYFNNT
+214 GKRLTEFFQIDFFNNT
-229 LTQKKIDNYNYIV
+229 LTQKKIGNYNYIV

-264 KTLHKMILSERVTP
+264 KPLYKMILSDRVTP

-290 MLTAIKETY
+290 MLKAIKAAY
-299 ESLKDV
+299 ESLKEV
-305 LVGGNDDSLRNLLL
+305 LVGDDDDSLRNLLL

-329 YIANDSGLTSISQ
+329 YIAKDSGLTSISQ

-359 QRENPATKKQREN
+359 QRENP
-372 PATKKQRE
+372 
-380 NPNLN
+380 NLY
-385 DDCIDKLYKKEG
+385 DERIDKLYKKEG

-424 SYWREEGKRKDDFFK
+424 SYCREEGKRKDDFFK

-445 SDMLYLF
+445 CAISHLF
-452 STEHGEIAQSDSDTA
+452 WGKHGEIAQSDSDIELI
-467 VVQQLLEA
+467 QKLFDA

-506 WDELNIITPLYDKVR
+506 WDELDIITPLYDKVR

-530 PEKIKLYFENNG
+530 PEKIKLCFENNG
-542 KLLSGWSDSQTEKDN
+542 KLLSGWSDNQTKSDN

-576 FYLGISTDAKLF
+576 FYLGISADAKLF

-603 FDYYHLKPTT
+603 FDYYHLKPNT

-627 NAVLSAFKNAVTKL
+627 KAVLSAFNAAITKL
-641 HLEKKLVPKDNE
+641 
-653 KVPTYLKRFKQY
+653 Q
-665 YADFYQILM
+665 
-674 NDDIVVN
+674 
-681 ANKRENSQDSEEVL
+681 
-695 SAFKNA
+695 
-701 VTKLHL
+701 L

-719 PTYLKRLKQKYANF
+719 PTYLKRLKQNYANF
-733 YQILMNDVNVVDAY
+733 YQILMNDDNVVDAY
-747 KSMKQHILATLASLI
+747 KSMKQHIFATLTSLI

-769 LAAQTDLDIDE
+769 LATQTDLDIDE
-780 LIDEIMNLPSESFGY
+780 LIDEILNLSSESFGY

-907 KNKRFTVDK
+907 KNKRYTVDK

-1084 KDINEVGG
+1084 KDANETGG
-1092 LLHAFQLTSE
+1092 LLHALQLTSE
-1102 FKKFKKSEYQNGCL
+1102 FENFKKSEHQNGCL

-1136 LDTRYTNADKA
+1136 FDTRYTNADKA
-1147 LEFFRKFDAIRYNE
+1147 LEFFSKFDAIRYNE

-1194 LRFKRNSTRVQEVV
+1194 LRFLRNSTRVQEVV

-1235 LEGKKNLEPLMQF
+1235 LEGKKYLEPLMQF

-1253 QLRNSKAGTDEDYI
+1253 QLRNSKVGTDEDYI

-1278 YDSRSCGE
+1278 YDSRSCGD

-1305 MLIRQI
+1305 MMIEQI
-1311 KEAKELDK
+1311 KEAKDLDNL
-1319 VKFDIS
+1319 KFDIS

>member
-17 IGVELKPVG
+17 IGLELKPVG
-26 KTQELIEAKKLIE
+26 KTQELIEARKLIE

-68 CVKIKKDDLEKYV
+68 CVKIEKDDLEKYV
-81 SLAENSNRDAE
+81 SLAENSNREAV

-150 DAFNDNRKNL
+150 DAFYDNRKNL

-193 ETGVNKYFSD
+193 ETGVNEYFSS
-203 IENEFTAILYE
+203 IEAEFTDTLNGK
-214 MHLSDLFQIDYFNNT
+214 HLADLFQIDYFNNT

-251 YKQQHKTVRVPLL
+251 YKQQHKNVRIPLL
-264 KTLHKMILSERVTP
+264 KKIHKMILSDRVTP

-290 MLTAIKETY
+290 MLTAIKAAY
-299 ESLKDV
+299 ESLKEV
-305 LVGGNDDSLRNLLL
+305 LVGDDDDSLRNLLL

-329 YIANDSGLTSISQ
+329 YIAKDSGLTSISQ

-359 QRENPATKKQREN
+359 QRKNPATKKQRE
-372 PATKKQRE
+372 K
-380 NPNLN
+380 PNLY
-385 DDCIDKLYKKEG
+385 DERIDKLYKKED

-424 SYWREEGKRKDDFFK
+424 SYCREGGKSNNDFFK

-445 SDMLYLF
+445 SAISYLF
-452 STEHGEIAQSDSDTA
+452 SAEHGEIAQSDSDTA
-467 VVQQLLEA
+467 VVQKLLEV

-491 EADKDNEFDAKLRKV
+491 EADKDNEFDAKLHKV
-506 WDELNIITPLYDKVR
+506 WDELDIITPLYDKVR

-530 PEKIKLYFENNG
+530 PEKIKLCFENNG
-542 KLLSGWSDSQTEKDN
+542 KLLSGWSDNQTKSDN

-576 FYLGISTDAKLF
+576 FYLGVSSDAKLF
-588 RRDETICYEDGMYER
+588 RHDATIGYEDGMYER
-603 FDYYHLKPTT
+603 FDYYQLKSKT
-613 LLGKSYIGNYGEDS
+613 LLWKSYVGNYGEDS
-627 NAVLSAFKNAVTKL
+627 NAVLSAFNNAVTKL

-653 KVPTYLKRFKQY
+653 NVPKYLKRLKQD
-665 YADFYQILM
+665 YAGFYQILM
-674 NDDIVVN
+674 NDD
-681 ANKRENSQDSEEVL
+681 
-695 SAFKNA
+695 
-701 VTKLHL
+701 
-707 EKKLVPKDNEKV
+707 
-719 PTYLKRLKQKYANF
+719 
-733 YQILMNDVNVVDAY
+733 NVVDAY
-747 KSMKQHILATLASLI
+747 NSMKQHILATLASLS

-769 LAAQTDLDIDE
+769 LATQTDLDIDDF
-780 LIDEIMNLPSESFGY
+780 IDEIMKLPSESFGY

-805 ANKREKKPLFLF
+805 AKKREKKPLFLF

-825 YAAKSSEGLRK
+825 YAEKSSKGLRK

-864 MVFFRHKTK
+864 MVFFRHQTK

-887 VANKNKLNDKKKS
+887 IANKNKLNDKKKS
-900 IFAYEIV
+900 IFDYEIV
-907 KNKRFTVDK
+907 KNKRFIKDK
-916 YLFKL
+916 YLFHL
-921 SVKLNYSQPNNNKID
+921 SMNLNYSQPNKFDI
-936 VNSEVREIISNGGI
+936 NSKVREIIRNGGI

-960 RNLLYLSLIDLKG
+960 RNLIYLSLIDMEG

-999 TEREGERQDAR
+999 TEREGENKEAR
-1010 RNWKKIANIKDLKR
+1010 RNWKMIANIKDLKR

-1029 VVHIISKMLVEYN
+1029 VVHIISKMMVEYD

-1084 KDINEVGG
+1084 KDANETGG
-1092 LLHAFQLTSE
+1092 LLHALQLTSE
-1102 FKKFKKSEYQNGCL
+1102 FKNFKKSDHQNGCL
-1116 FYIPAWKTSKI
+1116 FYIPAWNTSKI
-1127 DPATGFANL
+1127 DPTTGFVNL
-1136 LDTRYTNADKA
+1136 FDTRYTNADKA
-1147 LEFFRKFDAIRYNE
+1147 LEFFSKFDAIRYNE

-1183 TKWILCTHGKR
+1183 TKWTLCTYGKR
-1194 LRFKRNSTRVQEVV
+1194 LRSFKNPTKQYNWDSEVV
-1208 VLTDEFKKILGEA
+1208 ALTDEFKRILGEA
-1221 GIDIH
+1221 DIDIH
-1226 VNLKEAICN
+1226 ENLKDAIRN
-1235 LEGKKNLEPLMQF
+1235 LEGKRRKYLEPLMQF
-1248 MKLLL
+1248 MRLLL

-1267 LSPVADENGIF
+1267 LSPVADENGVF
-1278 YDSRSCGE
+1278 YDSRSCGD

-1311 KEAKELDK
+1311 KEAKELGK
-1319 VKFDIS
+1319 VKYDIS

-1332 AQQKPYKNG
+1332 AQQKPYKNE

>member
-1 MKEIKE
+1 MKEIKD

-17 IGVELKPVG
+17 IGLELKPVSK
-26 KTQELIEAKKLIE
+26 KTKKLIKSKKLIK

-47 YKIVKDI
+47 YKIVKGI

-68 CVKIKKDDLEKYV
+68 SVKIKKDDLEKYV
-81 SLAENSNRDAE
+81 SLAENSKKNE
-92 DFDNIK
+92 NK
-98 TKMRNQITESF
+98 LNEVKKEMRKQITDAFEKNSLF
-109 KKNPLFVGLFKKE
+109 TDLFNQNLIKK
-122 LITNYLPNFVSEEER
+122 YLPDSDSVSEEEKK
-137 VVVNK
+137 VLNK
-142 FSKFTTYF
+142 FSKITTYF
-150 DAFNDNRKNL
+150 DAFNENRKNL
-160 YSGDAK
+160 YSVDAK

-180 MFLDNIAS
+180 TFLDNIAS

-193 ETGVNKYFSD
+193 EIGVYEYFSS
-203 IENEFTAILYE
+203 IETEFTAILNG

-229 LTQKKIDNYNYIV
+229 LTQKKIENYNHVV
-242 GAVNKAVNL
+242 GAVNKAANL
-251 YKQQHKTVRVPLL
+251 YKQQHKNVRISLL
-264 KTLHKMILSERVTP
+264 KTLKKMILSDKVTP

-305 LVGGNDDSLRNLLL
+305 LVGDNDDNLRNLLF
-319 NIDNFDLEHI
+319 NIDNYDLDHI

-342 QIFGYYDTYT
+342 KIFGYYDTYT
-352 LAIKDQL
+352 LAIKYQL
-359 QRENPATKKQREN
+359 QRKYPATKKQKEAPDLYEER
-372 PATKKQRE
+372 
-380 NPNLN
+380 
-385 DDCIDKLYKKEG
+385 IDKLYKKEG

-424 SYWREEGKRKDDFFK
+424 SYCREEGKRKDDFFK

-452 STEHGEIAQSDSDTA
+452 SAEHGEIAQSDSDTA

-491 EADKDNEFDAKLRKV
+491 EVDKDNEFDVKIRKV
-506 WDELNIITPLYDKVR
+506 WDELDIITPLYDKVR

-576 FYLGISTDAKLF
+576 FYLGISADAKLF
-588 RRDETICYEDGMYER
+588 RRDETICYEDDMYER

-613 LLGKSYIGNYGEDS
+613 LLGKSYIGNYGEES
-627 NAVLSAFKNAVTKL
+627 NAVLSAFNAAITKL
-641 HLEKKLVPKDNE
+641 QLKKELAPKDNE
-653 KVPTYLKRFKQY
+653 KV
-665 YADFYQILM
+665 
-674 NDDIVVN
+674 
-681 ANKRENSQDSEEVL
+681 S
-695 SAFKNA
+695 
-701 VTKLHL
+701 
-707 EKKLVPKDNEKV
+707 
-719 PTYLKRLKQKYANF
+719 TYLKRLKQDYANF
-733 YQILMNDVNVVDAY
+733 YQILMNDDNVVDAY

-769 LAAQTDLDIDE
+769 LATQTDLDIDE

-825 YAAKSSEGLRK
+825 YAAKSSKGKRK
-836 SRGTEN
+836 SRGTDN

-887 VANKNKLNDKKKS
+887 IANKNKLNDKKKS
-900 IFAYEIV
+900 VFDYEII
-907 KNKRFTVDK
+907 KNKRFISDK
-916 YLFKL
+916 YLFHL
-921 SVKLNYSQPNNNKID
+921 SLKLNYTQPNKFD
-936 VNSEVREIISNGGI
+936 VNSKVREIIRNGGI
-950 KHIIGIDRGE
+950 EHIIGIDRGE
-960 RNLLYLSLIDLKG
+960 RNLLYLSLIDMKG

-983 LKDDHNAKGT
+983 LKDDHNAKET

-999 TEREGERQDAR
+999 TEREGENKEAR

-1029 VVHIISKMLVEYN
+1029 VVHIISKMMVEYN

-1070 RMLIDKL
+1070 KTLIDKL

-1084 KDINEVGG
+1084 KDVNEAGG
-1092 LLHAFQLTSE
+1092 LLHALQLTSE
-1102 FKKFKKSEYQNGCL
+1102 FKNFKKSEHQNGCL
-1116 FYIPAWKTSKI
+1116 FYIPAWNTSKI
-1127 DPATGFANL
+1127 DPATGFVNL
-1136 LDTRYTNADKA
+1136 FDTRYTNAEKA
-1147 LEFFRKFDAIRYNE
+1147 LEFFSKFDAIRYNE
-1161 EKDWFEFEFDYDKFT
+1161 EKDWFEFEFGYDEFT

-1183 TKWILCTHGKR
+1183 TRWTLCTHGKR
-1194 LRFKRNSTRVQEVV
+1194 LRSFRNPAKQYNWDSEVV
-1208 VLTDEFKKILGEA
+1208 TLTDEFKRILGEA

-1226 VNLKEAICN
+1226 ENLKDAIRN
-1235 LEGKKNLEPLMQF
+1235 LEGKRRKYLEPLMQF

-1253 QLRNSKAGTDEDYI
+1253 QLRNSRKNPEEDYI
-1267 LSPVADENGIF
+1267 LSPVADENGVF
-1278 YDSRSCGE
+1278 YDSRSCGD

-1311 KEAKELDK
+1311 KEAKELGK
-1319 VKFDIS
+1319 IKFDIS

-1332 AQQKPYKNG
+1332 AQQKPYKND

>member
-81 SLAENSNRDAE
+81 SLAENPNRDAE

-98 TKMRNQITESF
+98 TKMRNQITEAFRKNSLFTNLF
-109 KKNPLFVGLFKKE
+109 KKNLIKE
-122 LITNYLPNFVSEEER
+122 YLPAFVSEEEKS
-137 VVVNK
+137 VVNK

-160 YSGDAK
+160 YSSDAK

-188 FNKIS
+188 FNAIS
-193 ETGVNKYFSD
+193 GTGVNEYFSS
-203 IENEFTAILYE
+203 IETEFTDTLE
-214 MHLSDLFQIDYFNNT
+214 EKCLTEFFQIDFFNNT

-242 GAVNKAVNL
+242 GVVNKAVNL
-251 YKQQHKTVRVPLL
+251 YKQQHKTVRIPLL
-264 KTLHKMILSERVTP
+264 KTLHKMILSDRVTP

-290 MLTAIKETY
+290 MLTAIKAAY
-299 ESLKDV
+299 ESLKEV
-305 LVGGNDDSLRNLLL
+305 LVGDDDDSLRNLLL

-329 YIANDSGLTSISQ
+329 YIAKDSGLTSISQ

-372 PATKKQRE
+372 PNFYDER
-380 NPNLN
+380 
-385 DDCIDKLYKKEG
+385 IDKLYKKEG

-414 TINEYYRLLG
+414 TINEYYRLFG
-424 SYWREEGKRKDDFFK
+424 SYCREEGKRKDDFFK
-439 QIDGAY
+439 RIDGAY
-445 SDMLYLF
+445 CAISHLF
-452 STEHGEIAQSDSDTA
+452 LGKHGEIAQSDSDIELI
-467 VVQQLLEA
+467 QKLLDA

-506 WDELNIITPLYDKVR
+506 WDELDIITPLYDKVR

-530 PEKIKLYFENNG
+530 PEKIKLCFENNG
-542 KLLSGWSDSQTEKDN
+542 KLLSGWSDNQTESDN

-576 FYLGISTDAKLF
+576 FYLGISADAKLF
-588 RRDETICYEDGMYER
+588 RRDATIGYEDGMYER
-603 FDYYHLKPTT
+603 FNYYHLKPKT
-613 LLGKSYIGNYGEDS
+613 LLGKSYIGKYKEDS
-627 NAVLSAFKNAVTKL
+627 NAVLSAFNAAITKL
-641 HLEKKLVPKDNE
+641 QLEKKLVPKDNE

-674 NDDIVVN
+674 NADIVVD
-681 ANKRENSQDSEEVL
+681 AYKRENDQDSEEVL
-695 SAFKNA
+695 SVFKDA

-719 PTYLKRLKQKYANF
+719 PIYLKRLKQKYANF

-887 VANKNKLNDKKKS
+887 IANKNKLNDKKKS
-900 IFAYEIV
+900 IFAYGIV

-1084 KDINEVGG
+1084 KDANETGG
-1092 LLHAFQLTSE
+1092 LLHALQLTSE
-1102 FKKFKKSEYQNGCL
+1102 FENFKKSEHQNGCL
-1116 FYIPAWKTSKI
+1116 FYIPAWNTSKI

-1136 LDTRYTNADKA
+1136 FDTRYTNAVEAQK
-1147 LEFFRKFDAIRYNE
+1147 FFSKFDEIRYNE
-1161 EKDWFEFEFDYDKFT
+1161 EKDRFEFEFDYDKFT

-1183 TKWILCTHGKR
+1183 TKWTLCTYGMR
-1194 LRFKRNSTRVQEVV
+1194 LRSFKNPAKQYNWDSEVV
-1208 VLTDEFKKILGEA
+1208 VLTDEFKRILGKV

-1226 VNLKEAICN
+1226 ENLKDAICN
-1235 LEGKKNLEPLMQF
+1235 LEDKKDLEPLMQF

-1253 QLRNSKAGTDEDYI
+1253 QLRNSRKNPEEDYI

-1278 YDSRSCGE
+1278 YDSRSCGDT
-1286 QLPENA
+1286 LPKNA

-1305 MLIRQI
+1305 MLIEQI
-1311 KEAKELDK
+1311 KNTEDLDTI
-1319 VKFDIS
+1319 KFDIS

>member
-81 SLAENSNRDAE
+81 SLAENSNRDVE

-98 TKMRNQITESF
+98 TKMRNQITEAFRKNSLFTNLF
-109 KKNPLFVGLFKKE
+109 KKNLIKE
-122 LITNYLPNFVSEEER
+122 YLPAFVSEEEKS
-137 VVVNK
+137 VVNK

-188 FNKIS
+188 FNAIS
-193 ETGVNKYFSD
+193 GTGVNECFLG
-203 IENEFTAILYE
+203 IETEFTDTLKGKRLTE
-214 MHLSDLFQIDYFNNT
+214 FFQIDFFNNT

-264 KTLHKMILSERVTP
+264 KPLYKMILSDRIAP
-278 SWLPERFESDEE
+278 SWLPECFKSDND
-290 MLTAIKETY
+290 MLAAIKAAY
-299 ESLKDV
+299 ESLRDV
-305 LVGGNDDSLRNLLL
+305 LVGDNADSLRNLLL

-329 YIANDSGLTSISQ
+329 YIAKDSGLTSISQ

-352 LAIKDQL
+352 LVIKDQL
-359 QRENPATKKQREN
+359 QRENP
-372 PATKKQRE
+372 
-380 NPNLN
+380 NLY
-385 DDCIDKLYKKEG
+385 DERIDKLYKKEG

-424 SYWREEGKRKDDFFK
+424 SYCREKGKRKDDFFK

-445 SDMLYLF
+445 CAISHLF
-452 STEHGEIAQSDSDTA
+452 WGKHGEIAQSDSDIELI
-467 VVQQLLEA
+467 QKLFDA

-506 WDELNIITPLYDKVR
+506 WDELDIITPLYDKVR

-530 PEKIKLYFENNG
+530 PEKIKLCFENNG
-542 KLLSGWSDSQTEKDN
+542 KLLSGWSDNQTKSDN

-576 FYLGISTDAKLF
+576 FYLGISADAKLF

-603 FDYYHLKPTT
+603 FDYYHLKPNT

-627 NAVLSAFKNAVTKL
+627 KAVLSAFNAAITKL
-641 HLEKKLVPKDNE
+641 
-653 KVPTYLKRFKQY
+653 Q
-665 YADFYQILM
+665 
-674 NDDIVVN
+674 
-681 ANKRENSQDSEEVL
+681 
-695 SAFKNA
+695 
-701 VTKLHL
+701 L

-719 PTYLKRLKQKYANF
+719 PTYLKRLKQNYANF
-733 YQILMNDVNVVDAY
+733 YQILMNDDNVVDAY
-747 KSMKQHILATLASLI
+747 KSMKQHILATLATLI
-762 RVPAAIE
+762 RVPAAKE

-916 YLFKL
+916 YLFNL
-921 SVKLNYSQPNNNKID
+921 SVKLNYSQPNNKKID

-983 LKDDHNAKGT
+983 LKNDHNVKRT

-999 TEREGERQDAR
+999 TEREGERKDAR
-1010 RNWKKIANIKDLKR
+1010 HNWKKIANIKDLKR

-1029 VVHIISKMLVEYN
+1029 VVHVISKMMVEYN

-1063 NVYEQFE
+1063 NVYDQFE
-1070 RMLIDKL
+1070 KMLIDKL

-1092 LLHAFQLTSE
+1092 LLHALQLTSE
-1102 FKKFKKSEYQNGCL
+1102 FKNFKKSEHQNGCL
-1116 FYIPAWKTSKI
+1116 FYIPAWNTSKI
-1127 DPATGFANL
+1127 DPATGFVNL
-1136 LDTRYTNADKA
+1136 FNTKYSNAVEA
-1147 LEFFRKFDAIRYNE
+1147 HEFFSKFDAIRYNE
-1161 EKDWFEFEFDYDKFT
+1161 EKDWFEFEFDYDNFT

-1183 TKWILCTHGKR
+1183 TRWTLCTYGMR
-1194 LRFKRNSTRVQEVV
+1194 LRSFKNPAKQYNWDSEVV
-1208 VLTDEFKKILGEA
+1208 ALTDEFKKILGEA

-1226 VNLKEAICN
+1226 ENLKDAICN
-1235 LEGKKNLEPLMQF
+1235 LEGKSQKYLEPLMQF

-1278 YDSRSCGE
+1278 YDSRSCGDE
-1286 QLPENA
+1286 LPENA

-1305 MLIRQI
+1305 MMIEQI
-1311 KEAKELDK
+1311 KDAKDLDNL
-1319 VKFDIS
+1319 KFDIS
-1325 NKAWLNF
+1325 NKSWLNF
-1332 AQQKPYKNG
+1332 AQQKPYKNE

>member
-98 TKMRNQITESF
+98 TKMRNQITEAFRKNSLFTNLF
-109 KKNPLFVGLFKKE
+109 KKNLIKE
-122 LITNYLPNFVSEEER
+122 YLPAFVSEEEKS
-137 VVVNK
+137 VVNK

-180 MFLDNIAS
+180 VFLDNIAS
-188 FNKIS
+188 FNAIS
-193 ETGVNKYFSD
+193 GTGVNECFLG
-203 IENEFTAILYE
+203 IETEFTDTLKGKRLTE
-214 MHLSDLFQIDYFNNT
+214 FFQIDFFNNT

-264 KTLHKMILSERVTP
+264 KPLYKMILSDRIAP
-278 SWLPERFESDEE
+278 SWLPECFKSDND
-290 MLTAIKETY
+290 MLTAIKAAY
-299 ESLKDV
+299 ESLRDV
-305 LVGGNDDSLRNLLL
+305 LVGDNADSLRNLLL
-319 NIDNFDLEHI
+319 DIDNFDLEHI
-329 YIANDSGLTSISQ
+329 YIAKDSGLTSISQ

-359 QRENPATKKQREN
+359 QRENP
-372 PATKKQRE
+372 
-380 NPNLN
+380 NLY
-385 DDCIDKLYKKEG
+385 DERIDKLYKKEG

-424 SYWREEGKRKDDFFK
+424 SYCREEGKRKDDFFK
-439 QIDGAY
+439 QIYSAY

-452 STEHGEIAQSDSDTA
+452 SAEHGEIAQSDSDTA
-467 VVQQLLEA
+467 VVQKLLEA

-485 LLGHGD
+485 LLGHGE

-506 WDELNIITPLYDKVR
+506 WDELDIITPLYDKVR

-542 KLLSGWSDSQTEKDN
+542 KLLSGWSDNQTKSDN

-627 NAVLSAFKNAVTKL
+627 NAVLSAFNA
-641 HLEKKLVPKDNE
+641 
-653 KVPTYLKRFKQY
+653 
-665 YADFYQILM
+665 AI
-674 NDDIVVN
+674 
-681 ANKRENSQDSEEVL
+681 
-695 SAFKNA
+695 
-701 VTKLHL
+701 TKLHL

-817 KMSNKDLS
+817 KMSNKDFS

-887 VANKNKLNDKKKS
+887 IANKNKLNDKKKS

-983 LKDDHNAKGT
+983 LKDDNNAKGT

-1029 VVHIISKMLVEYN
+1029 VVHIISKMMVEYN

-1084 KDINEVGG
+1084 KEANETGG
-1092 LLHAFQLTSE
+1092 LLHALQLTSE
-1102 FKKFKKSEYQNGCL
+1102 FENFKKSEHQNGCL
-1116 FYIPAWKTSKI
+1116 FYIPAWNTSKI

-1136 LDTRYTNADKA
+1136 FDTRYTNAVEA
-1147 LEFFRKFDAIRYNE
+1147 QEFFSKFDEIRYNE

-1183 TKWILCTHGKR
+1183 TKWTLCTYGMR
-1194 LRFKRNSTRVQEVV
+1194 LRSFKNPAKQYNWDSEVV
-1208 VLTDEFKKILGEA
+1208 ALTDEFKRILEEA

-1226 VNLKEAICN
+1226 ENLKDAIRN
-1235 LEGKKNLEPLMQF
+1235 LKGKKQKNLEPLMQF

-1278 YDSRSCGE
+1278 YDSRSCGDE
-1286 QLPENA
+1286 LPENA

-1305 MLIRQI
+1305 MMIEQI
-1311 KEAKELDK
+1311 KNAEDLNN

>member
-26 KTQELIEAKKLIE
+26 KTQELIEARKLIE

-98 TKMRNQITESF
+98 TKMRNQITEAFRKNSLFTNLF
-109 KKNPLFVGLFKKE
+109 KKNLIKE
-122 LITNYLPNFVSEEER
+122 YLPAFVSEEEKS
-137 VVVNK
+137 VVNK

-188 FNKIS
+188 FNTIS
-193 ETGVNKYFSD
+193 EIGVNEYFSG
-203 IENEFTAILYE
+203 IEAEFTDTLDGK
-214 MHLSDLFQIDYFNNT
+214 HLADFFQVDYFNNT
-229 LTQKKIDNYNYIV
+229 LTQKKIDNYNYVV

-251 YKQQHKTVRVPLL
+251 YKQQHKNVRIPLL
-264 KTLHKMILSERVTP
+264 KTLHKMILSDRVTP
-278 SWLPERFESDEE
+278 SWLPEHFECDEE
-290 MLTAIKETY
+290 MLTAIKAAY
-299 ESLKDV
+299 ESLKEV
-305 LVGGNDDSLRNLLL
+305 LVGDDDDSLRNLLL

-329 YIANDSGLTSISQ
+329 YIAKDSGLTSISQ

-359 QRENPATKKQREN
+359 QRENP
-372 PATKKQRE
+372 
-380 NPNLN
+380 NLY
-385 DDCIDKLYKKEG
+385 DERIDKLYKKEG

-424 SYWREEGKRKDDFFK
+424 SYCREEGKRKDDFFK

-445 SDMLYLF
+445 CAISHLF
-452 STEHGEIAQSDSDTA
+452 WGKHGEIAQSDSDIELI
-467 VVQQLLEA
+467 QKLFDA

-506 WDELNIITPLYDKVR
+506 WDVLDIITPLYDKVR

-530 PEKIKLYFENNG
+530 PEKIKLCFEKNG
-542 KLLSGWSDSQTEKDN
+542 KLLSGWSDNQTKSDN

-576 FYLGISTDAKLF
+576 FYLGISADAKLF
-588 RRDETICYEDGMYER
+588 RRDENICYEDGMYER
-603 FDYYHLKPTT
+603 FDYYHLKPNT

-627 NAVLSAFKNAVTKL
+627 KAVLSAFNAAITKL
-641 HLEKKLVPKDNE
+641 
-653 KVPTYLKRFKQY
+653 Q
-665 YADFYQILM
+665 
-674 NDDIVVN
+674 
-681 ANKRENSQDSEEVL
+681 
-695 SAFKNA
+695 
-701 VTKLHL
+701 L

-719 PTYLKRLKQKYANF
+719 PTYLKRLKQNYANF
-733 YQILMNDVNVVDAY
+733 YQILMNDDNVVDAY
-747 KSMKQHILATLASLI
+747 KSMKQHIFATLTSLI

-769 LAAQTDLDIDE
+769 LATQTDLDIDE
-780 LIDEIMNLPSESFGY
+780 LIDEIQNLSSESFGY

-851 LGMTQNVF
+851 LGMPENVF

-907 KNKRFTVDK
+907 KNKRYTVDK

-983 LKDDHNAKGT
+983 LKNEHNVKGT

-1029 VVHIISKMLVEYN
+1029 VVHIISKMMVEYS

-1084 KDINEVGG
+1084 KDANETGG
-1092 LLHAFQLTSE
+1092 LLHALQLTSE
-1102 FKKFKKSEYQNGCL
+1102 FENFKKSEHQNGCL
-1116 FYIPAWKTSKI
+1116 FYIPAWNTSKI

-1136 LDTRYTNADKA
+1136 FDTRYTNTVEAQK
-1147 LEFFRKFDAIRYNE
+1147 FFSKFDEIRYNE

-1183 TKWILCTHGKR
+1183 TKWTLCTYGMR
-1194 LRFKRNSTRVQEVV
+1194 LRSFKNPAKQYNWDSEVV
-1208 VLTDEFKKILGEA
+1208 ALTDEFKRILGKA

-1226 VNLKEAICN
+1226 ENLKDAICN
-1235 LEGKKNLEPLMQF
+1235 LEGKKDLEPLMQF

-1253 QLRNSKAGTDEDYI
+1253 QLRNSRKNPEEDYI

-1278 YDSRSCGE
+1278 YDSRSCGDT
-1286 QLPENA
+1286 LPKNA

-1305 MLIRQI
+1305 MLIEQI
-1311 KEAKELDK
+1311 KNTEDLDTI
-1319 VKFDIS
+1319 KFDIS

>member
-26 KTQELIEAKKLIE
+26 KTQELIEARKLIE

-68 CVKIKKDDLEKYV
+68 CVKIEKDDLEKYV
-81 SLAENSNRDAE
+81 SLAENSNRKAV

-109 KKNPLFVGLFKKE
+109 KKHPLFVGLFKKE

-150 DAFNDNRKNL
+150 DAFYDNRKNL

-193 ETGVNKYFSD
+193 ETGVNEYFSS
-203 IENEFTAILYE
+203 IEAEFTDTLNGK
-214 MHLSDLFQIDYFNNT
+214 HLADLFQIDYFNNT

-251 YKQQHKTVRVPLL
+251 YKQQHKTVRIPLL
-264 KTLHKMILSERVTP
+264 KPLYKMILSDRVAP
-278 SWLPERFESDEE
+278 SWLPECFKSDND
-290 MLTAIKETY
+290 MLTAIKAAH
-299 ESLKDV
+299 ESLRDV
-305 LVGGNDDSLRNLLL
+305 LVGDNDDSLRNLLL
-319 NIDNFDLEHI
+319 NIDHYDLEHI
-329 YIANDSGLTSISQ
+329 YIANDSGLTFISQ
-342 QIFGYYDTYT
+342 KIFGYYDTYT
-352 LAIKDQL
+352 LAIKAQL

-372 PATKKQRE
+372 PNSYDER
-380 NPNLN
+380 
-385 DDCIDKLYKKEG
+385 IDKLYKKEG

-424 SYWREEGKRKDDFFK
+424 SYCREEGKCKNDFFK

-452 STEHGEIAQSDSDTA
+452 SAEHGEIAQSDSDTA

-506 WDELNIITPLYDKVR
+506 WDELNIITQLYDKVR

-542 KLLSGWSDSQTEKDN
+542 KFLSGWLDNQTKSDN

-576 FYLGISTDAKLF
+576 FYLGISADAKLF
-588 RRDETICYEDGMYER
+588 RRNETICYEDGMYER
-603 FDYYHLKPTT
+603 FNYYHLKTKT
-613 LLGKSYIGNYGEDS
+613 LLGKSYIGKYGEDS
-627 NAVLSAFKNAVTKL
+627 NAVLSAFNAAITKL
-641 HLEKKLVPKDNE
+641 QLEKKLVPKDNE
-653 KVPTYLKRFKQY
+653 KV
-665 YADFYQILM
+665 
-674 NDDIVVN
+674 
-681 ANKRENSQDSEEVL
+681 S
-695 SAFKNA
+695 
-701 VTKLHL
+701 
-707 EKKLVPKDNEKV
+707 
-719 PTYLKRLKQKYANF
+719 TYLKRLKQDYANF
-733 YQILMNDVNVVDAY
+733 YQILMNDDNVVDAY

-769 LAAQTDLDIDE
+769 LATQTDLDIDE
-780 LIDEIMNLPSESFGY
+780 LIDEIMKLPSESFGY

-817 KMSNKDLS
+817 KMNNKDLS

-859 SIGSG
+859 SIGNG
-864 MVFFRHKTK
+864 MVFFRHQTK

-900 IFAYEIV
+900 IFDYEIV

-921 SVKLNYSQPNNNKID
+921 SMNFNYSQPNKFD
-936 VNSEVREIISNGGI
+936 VNSEIREIIRNGGI
-950 KHIIGIDRGE
+950 EHIIGIDRGE

-973 NIVMQKSLNI
+973 NIIIQKSLNI

-999 TEREGERQDAR
+999 TEREGENKEAR

-1029 VVHIISKMLVEYN
+1029 VVHIISKMIVEYN

-1048 DLNPGFIRGRQKIER
+1048 DLNSGFIRSRQKIER

-1084 KDINEVGG
+1084 KDANETGG
-1092 LLHAFQLTSE
+1092 LLHALQLTSE
-1102 FKKFKKSEYQNGCL
+1102 FKNFKKSEHQNGCL
-1116 FYIPAWKTSKI
+1116 FYIPAWNTSKI
-1127 DPATGFANL
+1127 DPATGFVNL
-1136 LDTRYTNADKA
+1136 FDTRYTNTDKA
-1147 LEFFRKFDAIRYNE
+1147 LEFFNKFDAIRYNE
-1161 EKDWFEFEFDYDKFT
+1161 EKDWFEFEFDYDEFT

-1183 TKWILCTHGKR
+1183 TRWTLCTHGKR
-1194 LRFKRNSTRVQEVV
+1194 LRSFRNPAKQYNWDSEVV
-1208 VLTDEFKKILGEA
+1208 ALTDEFKRILGEA

-1226 VNLKEAICN
+1226 ENLKDTIRN
-1235 LEGKKNLEPLMQF
+1235 LEGKRRKFLEPLMQF

-1253 QLRNSKAGTDEDYI
+1253 QLRNSRKNPEEDYI
-1267 LSPVADENGIF
+1267 LSPVADESGVF
-1278 YDSRSCGE
+1278 YDSRSCGD

-1305 MLIRQI
+1305 MLISQI
-1311 KEAKELDK
+1311 KETKDLANFKY
-1319 VKFDIS
+1319 DIS

-1332 AQQKPYKNG
+1332 AQQKPYKNE

>member
-1 MKEIKE
+1 M
-7 LTGLYSLTKT
+7 
-17 IGVELKPVG
+17 
-26 KTQELIEAKKLIE
+26 
-39 QDDQRAED
+39 
-47 YKIVKDI
+47 
-54 IDRYHKDFIDKCLN
+54 
-68 CVKIKKDDLEKYV
+68 
-81 SLAENSNRDAE
+81 
-92 DFDNIK
+92 
-98 TKMRNQITESF
+98 ES
-109 KKNPLFVGLFKKE
+109 
-122 LITNYLPNFVSEEER
+122 Y
-137 VVVNK
+137 
-142 FSKFTTYF
+142 
-150 DAFNDNRKNL
+150 
-160 YSGDAK
+160 
-166 SGTIAYRLIHENLP
+166 
-180 MFLDNIAS
+180 
-188 FNKIS
+188 
-193 ETGVNKYFSD
+193 
-203 IENEFTAILYE
+203 TA
-214 MHLSDLFQIDYFNNT
+214 
-229 LTQKKIDNYNYIV
+229 
-242 GAVNKAVNL
+242 
-251 YKQQHKTVRVPLL
+251 
-264 KTLHKMILSERVTP
+264 
-278 SWLPERFESDEE
+278 
-290 MLTAIKETY
+290 Y
-299 ESLKDV
+299 ESLKEV
-305 LVGGNDDSLRNLLL
+305 LVGDDDDSLRNLLL

-359 QRENPATKKQREN
+359 RRKNPATKKQRET
-372 PATKKQRE
+372 PDSYDER
-380 NPNLN
+380 
-385 DDCIDKLYKKEG
+385 IDKLYKKEG

-403 LNRLVDTKEHI
+403 LNQLVDTKEHI

-424 SYWREEGKRKDDFFK
+424 SYCREEGKRKDDFFK
-439 QIDGAY
+439 RIDGAY
-445 SDMLYLF
+445 CAISHLF
-452 STEHGEIAQSDSDTA
+452 LGKHGEIAQSDSDIELI
-467 VVQQLLEA
+467 QKLLDA

-491 EADKDNEFDAKLRKV
+491 EADKDNEFDVKLRKV

-542 KLLSGWSDSQTEKDN
+542 KLLSGWLDNQTKSDN

-576 FYLGISTDAKLF
+576 FYLGISADAKLF
-588 RRDETICYEDGMYER
+588 RRDETIRYEDGMYER
-603 FDYYHLKPTT
+603 FDYYHLKPKT
-613 LLGKSYIGNYGEDS
+613 LLGKSYIGKYKEDS
-627 NAVLSAFKNAVTKL
+627 NAVLSAFNAAITKL
-641 HLEKKLVPKDNE
+641 QLEKKLVPKDNE

-674 NDDIVVN
+674 NDDIVVD
-681 ANKRENSQDSEEVL
+681 AYKRENGKDSEEVL
-695 SAFKNA
+695 SAFKDA
-701 VTKLHL
+701 VTELQL
-707 EKKLVPKDNEKV
+707 WKKLIPKDKENVTK
-719 PTYLKRLKQKYANF
+719 YLKRLKLNYAGF
-733 YQILMNDVNVVDAY
+733 YQILMNDDNVVDAY
-747 KSMKQHILATLASLI
+747 KSMKQHILATLASSI

-769 LAAQTDLDIDE
+769 LATQTDLDIDE
-780 LIDEIMNLPSESFGY
+780 LIDKIMNLPSESFGY

-825 YAAKSSEGLRK
+825 YAEKSSKGERK

-887 VANKNKLNDKKKS
+887 IANKNKLNDKKKS
-900 IFAYEIV
+900 VFDYEII
-907 KNKRFTVDK
+907 KNKRFISDK
-916 YLFKL
+916 YLFHL
-921 SVKLNYSQPNNNKID
+921 SLKLNYTQPNKFD
-936 VNSEVREIISNGGI
+936 VNSKVREIIRNGGI
-950 KHIIGIDRGE
+950 EHIIGIDRGE
-960 RNLLYLSLIDLKG
+960 RNLLYLSLIDMKG

-983 LKDDHNAKGT
+983 LKDDHNAKET

-999 TEREGERQDAR
+999 TEREGENKEAR

-1029 VVHIISKMLVEYN
+1029 VVHIISKMMVEYN

-1048 DLNPGFIRGRQKIER
+1048 DLNQGFIRGRQKIER

-1070 RMLIDKL
+1070 RKLIDKL

-1084 KDINEVGG
+1084 KDANETGG
-1092 LLHAFQLTSE
+1092 LLHALQLTSE
-1102 FKKFKKSEYQNGCL
+1102 FKNFKKSEHQNGCL
-1116 FYIPAWKTSKI
+1116 FYIPAWNTSKI
-1127 DPATGFANL
+1127 DPATGFVNL
-1136 LDTRYTNADKA
+1136 FDTRYTNAEKA
-1147 LEFFRKFDAIRYNE
+1147 LEFFSKFDAIRYNE

-1183 TKWILCTHGKR
+1183 TKWTLCTYGMR
-1194 LRFKRNSTRVQEVV
+1194 LRSFKNPTKQYNWDSEVV
-1208 VLTDEFKKILGEA
+1208 TLTDEFKRILGEA

-1226 VNLKEAICN
+1226 ENLKDAICN
-1235 LEGKKNLEPLMQF
+1235 LKGKKDFEPLMQF

-1253 QLRNSKAGTDEDYI
+1253 QLRNSRTKPEEDYI
-1267 LSPVADENGIF
+1267 LSPVADENGVF
-1278 YDSRSCGE
+1278 YDSRSCGD

-1305 MLIRQI
+1305 MLIREI
-1311 KEAKELDK
+1311 KKAKELDK

-1332 AQQKPYKNG
+1332 AQQKPYKNE

>member
-26 KTQELIEAKKLIE
+26 KTQELIEARKLIE

-98 TKMRNQITESF
+98 TKMRKQITEAFRKNSLFTNLF
-109 KKNPLFVGLFKKE
+109 KKNLIKE
-122 LITNYLPNFVSEEER
+122 YLPAFVSEEEKN
-137 VVVNK
+137 VVNK

-188 FNKIS
+188 FNAIS
-193 ETGVNKYFSD
+193 GTGVNEYFSS
-203 IENEFTAILYE
+203 IETEFTDTLE
-214 MHLSDLFQIDYFNNT
+214 EKCLTEFFQIDFFNNT

-242 GAVNKAVNL
+242 GVVNKAVNL
-251 YKQQHKTVRVPLL
+251 YKQQHKTVRIPLL
-264 KTLHKMILSERVTP
+264 KTLHKMILSDRVTP

-290 MLTAIKETY
+290 MLTAIKAAY
-299 ESLKDV
+299 ESLKEV
-305 LVGGNDDSLRNLLL
+305 LVGDDDDSLRNLLL

-329 YIANDSGLTSISQ
+329 YIAKDSGLTSISQ

-372 PATKKQRE
+372 PNFYDER
-380 NPNLN
+380 
-385 DDCIDKLYKKEG
+385 IDKLYKKEG

-414 TINEYYRLLG
+414 TINEYYRLFG
-424 SYWREEGKRKDDFFK
+424 SYCREEGKRKDDFFK
-439 QIDGAY
+439 RIDGAY
-445 SDMLYLF
+445 CAISHLF
-452 STEHGEIAQSDSDTA
+452 LGKHGEIAQSDSDIELI
-467 VVQQLLEA
+467 QKLLDA

-1084 KDINEVGG
+1084 KDANETGG
-1092 LLHAFQLTSE
+1092 LLHALQLTSE
-1102 FKKFKKSEYQNGCL
+1102 FENFKKSEHQNGCL
-1116 FYIPAWKTSKI
+1116 FYIPAWNTSKI

-1136 LDTRYTNADKA
+1136 FDTRYTNAVEAQK
-1147 LEFFRKFDAIRYNE
+1147 FFSKFDEIRYNE
-1161 EKDWFEFEFDYDKFT
+1161 EKDRFEFEFDYDKFT

-1183 TKWILCTHGKR
+1183 TKWTLCTYGMR
-1194 LRFKRNSTRVQEVV
+1194 LRSFKNPAKQYNWDSEVV
-1208 VLTDEFKKILGEA
+1208 VLTDEFKRILGKV

-1226 VNLKEAICN
+1226 ENLKDAICN
-1235 LEGKKNLEPLMQF
+1235 LEDKKDLEPLMQF

-1253 QLRNSKAGTDEDYI
+1253 QLRNSRKNPEEDYI

-1278 YDSRSCGE
+1278 YDSRSCGDT
-1286 QLPENA
+1286 LPKNA

-1305 MLIRQI
+1305 MLIEQI
-1311 KEAKELDK
+1311 KNTEDLDTI
-1319 VKFDIS
+1319 KFDIS

>member
-47 YKIVKDI
+47 YKIVKDF

-424 SYWREEGKRKDDFFK
+424 SYCREEGKRKDDFFK

-627 NAVLSAFKNAVTKL
+627 NA
-641 HLEKKLVPKDNE
+641 
-653 KVPTYLKRFKQY
+653 
-665 YADFYQILM
+665 
-674 NDDIVVN
+674 
-681 ANKRENSQDSEEVL
+681 VL

>member
-26 KTQELIEAKKLIE
+26 KTQELIEARKLIE

-68 CVKIKKDDLEKYV
+68 CVKIEKDDLEKYV
-81 SLAENSNRDAE
+81 SLAENSNREAV

-150 DAFNDNRKNL
+150 DAFYDNRKNL

-193 ETGVNKYFSD
+193 ETGVNEYFSS
-203 IENEFTAILYE
+203 IEAEFTDTLNGK
-214 MHLSDLFQIDYFNNT
+214 HLADLFQIDYFNNT

-251 YKQQHKTVRVPLL
+251 YKQQHKNVRIPLL
-264 KTLHKMILSERVTP
+264 KKIHKMILSDRVTP

-290 MLTAIKETY
+290 MLTAIKAAY
-299 ESLKDV
+299 ESLKEV
-305 LVGGNDDSLRNLLL
+305 LVGDDDDSLRNLLL

-329 YIANDSGLTSISQ
+329 YIAKDSGLTSISQ

-359 QRENPATKKQREN
+359 QRKNPATKKQRE
-372 PATKKQRE
+372 K
-380 NPNLN
+380 PNLY
-385 DDCIDKLYKKEG
+385 DERIDKLYKKED

-424 SYWREEGKRKDDFFK
+424 SYCREGGKSNNDFFK

-445 SDMLYLF
+445 SAISYLF
-452 STEHGEIAQSDSDTA
+452 SAEHGEIAQSDSDTA
-467 VVQQLLEA
+467 VVQKLLEV

-491 EADKDNEFDAKLRKV
+491 EADKDNEFDAKLHKV
-506 WDELNIITPLYDKVR
+506 WDELDIITPLYDKVR

-530 PEKIKLYFENNG
+530 PEKIKLCFENNG
-542 KLLSGWSDSQTEKDN
+542 KLLSGWSDNQTKSDN

-576 FYLGISTDAKLF
+576 FYLGVSSDAKLF
-588 RRDETICYEDGMYER
+588 RHDATIGYEDGMYER
-603 FDYYHLKPTT
+603 FDYYQLKSKT
-613 LLGKSYIGNYGEDS
+613 LLGKSYVGNYGEDS
-627 NAVLSAFKNAVTKL
+627 NAVLSAFNNAVTKL

-653 KVPTYLKRFKQY
+653 NVPKYLKRLKQD
-665 YADFYQILM
+665 YAGFYQILM
-674 NDDIVVN
+674 NDD
-681 ANKRENSQDSEEVL
+681 
-695 SAFKNA
+695 
-701 VTKLHL
+701 
-707 EKKLVPKDNEKV
+707 
-719 PTYLKRLKQKYANF
+719 
-733 YQILMNDVNVVDAY
+733 NVVDAY
-747 KSMKQHILATLASLI
+747 NSMKQHILATLASLS

-769 LAAQTDLDIDE
+769 LATQTDLDIDDF
-780 LIDEIMNLPSESFGY
+780 IDEIMKLPSESFGY

-805 ANKREKKPLFLF
+805 AKKREKKPLFLF

-825 YAAKSSEGLRK
+825 YAEKSSKGLRK

-864 MVFFRHKTK
+864 MVFFRHQTK

-887 VANKNKLNDKKKS
+887 IANKNKLNDKKKS
-900 IFAYEIV
+900 IFDYEIV
-907 KNKRFTVDK
+907 KNKRFIKDK
-916 YLFKL
+916 YLFHL
-921 SVKLNYSQPNNNKID
+921 SMNLNYSQPNKFDI
-936 VNSEVREIISNGGI
+936 NSKVREIIRNGGI

-960 RNLLYLSLIDLKG
+960 RNLIYLSLIDMEG

-999 TEREGERQDAR
+999 TEREGENKEAR
-1010 RNWKKIANIKDLKR
+1010 RNWKMIANIKDLKR

-1029 VVHIISKMLVEYN
+1029 VVHIISKMMVEYD

-1084 KDINEVGG
+1084 KDANETGG
-1092 LLHAFQLTSE
+1092 LLHALQLTSE
-1102 FKKFKKSEYQNGCL
+1102 FKNFKKSDHQNGCL
-1116 FYIPAWKTSKI
+1116 FYIPAWNTSKI
-1127 DPATGFANL
+1127 DPTTGFVNL
-1136 LDTRYTNADKA
+1136 FDTRYTNADKA
-1147 LEFFRKFDAIRYNE
+1147 LEFFSKFDAIRYNE

-1183 TKWILCTHGKR
+1183 TKWTLCTYGKR
-1194 LRFKRNSTRVQEVV
+1194 LRSFKNPTKQYNWDSEVV
-1208 VLTDEFKKILGEA
+1208 ALTDEFKRILGEA
-1221 GIDIH
+1221 DIDIH
-1226 VNLKEAICN
+1226 ENLKDAIRN
-1235 LEGKKNLEPLMQF
+1235 LEGKRRKYLEPLMQF
-1248 MKLLL
+1248 MRLLL

-1267 LSPVADENGIF
+1267 LSPVADENGVF
-1278 YDSRSCGE
+1278 YDSRSCGD

-1311 KEAKELDK
+1311 KEAKELGK
-1319 VKFDIS
+1319 VKYDIS

-1332 AQQKPYKNG
+1332 AQQKPYKNE

>member
-26 KTQELIEAKKLIE
+26 KTQELIEARKLIE

-98 TKMRNQITESF
+98 TKMRNQITEAFRKNSLFTNLF
-109 KKNPLFVGLFKKE
+109 KKNLIKE
-122 LITNYLPNFVSEEER
+122 YLPAFVSEEEKS
-137 VVVNK
+137 VVNK

-188 FNKIS
+188 FNTIS
-193 ETGVNKYFSD
+193 EIGVNEYFSG
-203 IENEFTAILYE
+203 IEAEFTDTLDGK
-214 MHLSDLFQIDYFNNT
+214 HLADFFQVDYFNNT
-229 LTQKKIDNYNYIV
+229 LTQKKIDNYNYVV

-251 YKQQHKTVRVPLL
+251 YKQQHKNVRIPLL
-264 KTLHKMILSERVTP
+264 KTLHKMILSDRVTP
-278 SWLPERFESDEE
+278 SWLPEHFECDEE
-290 MLTAIKETY
+290 MLTAIKAAY
-299 ESLKDV
+299 ESLKEV
-305 LVGGNDDSLRNLLL
+305 LVGDDDDSLRNLLL

-329 YIANDSGLTSISQ
+329 YIAKDSGLTSISQ

-359 QRENPATKKQREN
+359 QRENP
-372 PATKKQRE
+372 
-380 NPNLN
+380 NLY
-385 DDCIDKLYKKEG
+385 DERIDKLYKKEG

-424 SYWREEGKRKDDFFK
+424 SYCREEGKRKDDFFK

-445 SDMLYLF
+445 CAISHLF
-452 STEHGEIAQSDSDTA
+452 WGKHGEIAQSDSDIELI
-467 VVQQLLEA
+467 QKLFDA

-506 WDELNIITPLYDKVR
+506 WDVLDIITPLYDKVR

-530 PEKIKLYFENNG
+530 PEKIKLCFENNG
-542 KLLSGWSDSQTEKDN
+542 KLLSGWSDNQTKSDN

-576 FYLGISTDAKLF
+576 FYLGISADAKLF
-588 RRDETICYEDGMYER
+588 RRDENICYEDGMYER

-653 KVPTYLKRFKQY
+653 KVPTYLKR
-665 YADFYQILM
+665 
-674 NDDIVVN
+674 
-681 ANKRENSQDSEEVL
+681 
-695 SAFKNA
+695 
-701 VTKLHL
+701 
-707 EKKLVPKDNEKV
+707 
-719 PTYLKRLKQKYANF
+719 LKQNYANF
-733 YQILMNDVNVVDAY
+733 YQILMNDDNVVDAY
-747 KSMKQHILATLASLI
+747 KSMKQHIFATLTSLI

-769 LAAQTDLDIDE
+769 LATQTDLDIDE
-780 LIDEIMNLPSESFGY
+780 LIDEILNLSSESFGY

-851 LGMTQNVF
+851 LGMAQNVF

-873 GLAETTARHKANEF
+873 GVAETTARHKANEF

-907 KNKRFTVDK
+907 KNKRYTVDK

-983 LKDDHNAKGT
+983 LKNEHNVKGT

-1029 VVHIISKMLVEYN
+1029 VVHIISKMMVEYS

-1084 KDINEVGG
+1084 KDANETGG
-1092 LLHAFQLTSE
+1092 LLHALQLTSE
-1102 FKKFKKSEYQNGCL
+1102 FENFKKSEHQNGCL
-1116 FYIPAWKTSKI
+1116 FYIPAWNTSKI

-1136 LDTRYTNADKA
+1136 FDTRYTNTVEAQK
-1147 LEFFRKFDAIRYNE
+1147 FFSKFDEIRYNE

-1183 TKWILCTHGKR
+1183 TKWTLCTYGMR
-1194 LRFKRNSTRVQEVV
+1194 LRSFKNPAKQYNWDSEVV
-1208 VLTDEFKKILGEA
+1208 ALTDEFKRILGKA

-1226 VNLKEAICN
+1226 ENLKDAICN
-1235 LEGKKNLEPLMQF
+1235 LEGKKDLEPLMQF

-1253 QLRNSKAGTDEDYI
+1253 QLRNSRKNPEEDYI

-1278 YDSRSCGE
+1278 YDSRSCGDT
-1286 QLPENA
+1286 LPKNA

-1305 MLIRQI
+1305 MLIEQI
-1311 KEAKELDK
+1311 KEAKDLDNL
-1319 VKFDIS
+1319 KFDIS
-1325 NKAWLNF
+1325 NKSWLNF

>member
-26 KTQELIEAKKLIE
+26 KTQELIEARKLIE

-98 TKMRNQITESF
+98 TKMRNQITEAFRKNSLFTNLF
-109 KKNPLFVGLFKKE
+109 KKNLIKE
-122 LITNYLPNFVSEEER
+122 YLPAFVSEEEKS
-137 VVVNK
+137 VVNK

-188 FNKIS
+188 FNAIS
-193 ETGVNKYFSD
+193 GIGVNEYFSS
-203 IENEFTAILYE
+203 IEAEFTDALE
-214 MHLSDLFQIDYFNNT
+214 GKRLTEFFQIGFFNNT
-229 LTQKKIDNYNYIV
+229 LTQKKIDNYNYVV

-251 YKQQHKTVRVPLL
+251 YKQQHKNVRIPLL
-264 KTLHKMILSERVTP
+264 KTLHKMILSDRVTP

-290 MLTAIKETY
+290 MLTAIKAAY
-299 ESLKDV
+299 ESLKEV
-305 LVGGNDDSLRNLLL
+305 LVGDDDDSLRNLLL

-329 YIANDSGLTSISQ
+329 YIAKDSGLTSISQ

-359 QRENPATKKQREN
+359 QRENP
-372 PATKKQRE
+372 
-380 NPNLN
+380 NLY
-385 DDCIDKLYKKEG
+385 DERIDKLYKKEG

-403 LNRLVDTKEHI
+403 LNRLVNTKEHI

-424 SYWREEGKRKDDFFK
+424 SYCREEGKRKDDFFK

-445 SDMLYLF
+445 CAISHLF
-452 STEHGEIAQSDSDTA
+452 GGKHGEIAQSDSDIELI
-467 VVQQLLEA
+467 QKLFDA

-506 WDELNIITPLYDKVR
+506 WDELDIITPLYDKVR

-530 PEKIKLYFENNG
+530 PEKIKLCFENNG
-542 KLLSGWSDSQTEKDN
+542 KLLSGWSDNQTKSDN

-576 FYLGISTDAKLF
+576 FYLGISADAKLF

-603 FDYYHLKPTT
+603 FDYYHLKPNT

-627 NAVLSAFKNAVTKL
+627 KAVLSAFNAAITKL
-641 HLEKKLVPKDNE
+641 
-653 KVPTYLKRFKQY
+653 Q
-665 YADFYQILM
+665 
-674 NDDIVVN
+674 
-681 ANKRENSQDSEEVL
+681 
-695 SAFKNA
+695 
-701 VTKLHL
+701 L

-719 PTYLKRLKQKYANF
+719 PTYLKRLKQNYANF
-733 YQILMNDVNVVDAY
+733 YQILMNDDNVVDAY
-747 KSMKQHILATLASLI
+747 KSMKQHIFATLTSLI

-769 LAAQTDLDIDE
+769 LATQTDLDIDE
-780 LIDEIMNLPSESFGY
+780 LIDEILNLSSESFGY

-907 KNKRFTVDK
+907 KNKRYTVDK

-983 LKDDHNAKGT
+983 LKDDHNAKET

-1084 KDINEVGG
+1084 KDANETGG
-1092 LLHAFQLTSE
+1092 LLHALQLTSE
-1102 FKKFKKSEYQNGCL
+1102 FENFKKSEHQNGCL

-1136 LDTRYTNADKA
+1136 FDTRYTNAVEAQK
-1147 LEFFRKFDAIRYNE
+1147 FFSKFDEIRYNE

-1183 TKWILCTHGKR
+1183 TKWTLCTYGMR
-1194 LRFKRNSTRVQEVV
+1194 LRSFKNPAKQYNWDSEVV
-1208 VLTDEFKKILGEA
+1208 ALTDEFKRILGKA

-1226 VNLKEAICN
+1226 ENLKDAIRN
-1235 LEGKKNLEPLMQF
+1235 LKGKKQKNLEPLMQF

-1267 LSPVADENGIF
+1267 LSPVAGENGIF

-1325 NKAWLNF
+1325 NKSWLNF
-1332 AQQKPYKNG
+1332 AQQKPYKNE

>member
-26 KTQELIEAKKLIE
+26 NTQELIEARKLIE

-68 CVKIKKDDLEKYV
+68 CVKIEKDDLEKYV
-81 SLAENSNRDAE
+81 SLAENSNRE
-92 DFDNIK
+92 SVDFDNIK

-150 DAFNDNRKNL
+150 DAFNNNRKNL

-193 ETGVNKYFSD
+193 ETGVNEYFSS
-203 IENEFTAILYE
+203 IEAEFTDTLNGK
-214 MHLSDLFQIDYFNNT
+214 HLADLFQIDYFNNT

-251 YKQQHKTVRVPLL
+251 YKQQHKNVRIPLL
-264 KTLHKMILSERVTP
+264 KKIHKMILSDRVTP

-290 MLTAIKETY
+290 MLTAIKAAY
-299 ESLKDV
+299 ESLKEV
-305 LVGGNDDSLRNLLL
+305 LVGDDDDSLRNLLL

-329 YIANDSGLTSISQ
+329 YIAKDSGLTSISQ

-359 QRENPATKKQREN
+359 QRKN

-380 NPNLN
+380 NPNLY
-385 DDCIDKLYKKEG
+385 DERIDKLYKKEG

-424 SYWREEGKRKDDFFK
+424 SYCREGGKSNNDFFK

-445 SDMLYLF
+445 SAISYLF
-452 STEHGEIAQSDSDTA
+452 SAEHGEIAQSDSDTA
-467 VVQQLLEA
+467 VVQKLLEV

-491 EADKDNEFDAKLRKV
+491 EADKDNEFDAKLHKV
-506 WDELNIITPLYDKVR
+506 WDELDIITPLYDKVR

-530 PEKIKLYFENNG
+530 PEKIKLCFENNG
-542 KLLSGWSDSQTEKDN
+542 KLLSGWSDNQTKSDN

-576 FYLGISTDAKLF
+576 FYLGVSSDAKLF
-588 RRDETICYEDGMYER
+588 RHDATIGYEDGMYER
-603 FDYYHLKPTT
+603 FDYYQLKSKT
-613 LLGKSYIGNYGEDS
+613 LLGKSYVGNYGEDS
-627 NAVLSAFKNAVTKL
+627 NAVLSAFNNAVTKL

-653 KVPTYLKRFKQY
+653 NVPKYLKRLKQD
-665 YADFYQILM
+665 YAGFYQILM
-674 NDDIVVN
+674 NDD
-681 ANKRENSQDSEEVL
+681 
-695 SAFKNA
+695 
-701 VTKLHL
+701 
-707 EKKLVPKDNEKV
+707 
-719 PTYLKRLKQKYANF
+719 
-733 YQILMNDVNVVDAY
+733 NVVDAY
-747 KSMKQHILATLASLI
+747 NSMKQHILATLASLS

-769 LAAQTDLDIDE
+769 LATQTDLDIDDF
-780 LIDEIMNLPSESFGY
+780 IDEIMKLPSESFGY

-805 ANKREKKPLFLF
+805 AKKREKKPLFLF

-825 YAAKSSEGLRK
+825 YAEKSSKGLRK

-864 MVFFRHKTK
+864 MVFFRHQTK

-887 VANKNKLNDKKKS
+887 IANKNKLNDKKKS
-900 IFAYEIV
+900 IFDYEIV
-907 KNKRFTVDK
+907 KNKRFIKDK
-916 YLFKL
+916 YLFHL
-921 SVKLNYSQPNNNKID
+921 SMNLNYSQPNKFDI
-936 VNSEVREIISNGGI
+936 NSKVREIIRNGGI

-960 RNLLYLSLIDLKG
+960 RNLIYLSLIDMEG

-999 TEREGERQDAR
+999 TEREGENKEAR
-1010 RNWKKIANIKDLKR
+1010 RNWKMIANIKDLKR

-1029 VVHIISKMLVEYN
+1029 VVHIISKMMVEYD

-1084 KDINEVGG
+1084 KDANETGG
-1092 LLHAFQLTSE
+1092 LLHALQLTSE
-1102 FKKFKKSEYQNGCL
+1102 FKNFKKSDHQNGCL
-1116 FYIPAWKTSKI
+1116 FYIPAWNTSKI
-1127 DPATGFANL
+1127 DPTTGFVNL
-1136 LDTRYTNADKA
+1136 FDTRYTNADKA
-1147 LEFFRKFDAIRYNE
+1147 LEFFSKFDAIRYNE

-1183 TKWILCTHGKR
+1183 TKWTLCTYGKR
-1194 LRFKRNSTRVQEVV
+1194 LRSFKNPTKQYNWDSEVV
-1208 VLTDEFKKILGEA
+1208 ALTDEFKRILGEA
-1221 GIDIH
+1221 DIDIH
-1226 VNLKEAICN
+1226 ENLKDAIRN
-1235 LEGKKNLEPLMQF
+1235 LEGKRRKYLEPLMQF
-1248 MKLLL
+1248 MRLLL

-1267 LSPVADENGIF
+1267 LSPVADENGTF
-1278 YDSRSCGE
+1278 YDSRSCGDT
-1286 QLPENA
+1286 LPKNA

-1305 MLIRQI
+1305 MFIGQI
-1311 KEAKELDK
+1311 KETKDLANFKY
-1319 VKFDIS
+1319 DIS

-1332 AQQKPYKNG
+1332 AQQKPYKNE

>member
-1 MKEIKE
+1 M
-7 LTGLYSLTKT
+7 
-17 IGVELKPVG
+17 
-26 KTQELIEAKKLIE
+26 
-39 QDDQRAED
+39 
-47 YKIVKDI
+47 
-54 IDRYHKDFIDKCLN
+54 
-68 CVKIKKDDLEKYV
+68 
-81 SLAENSNRDAE
+81 
-92 DFDNIK
+92 
-98 TKMRNQITESF
+98 
-109 KKNPLFVGLFKKE
+109 
-122 LITNYLPNFVSEEER
+122 
-137 VVVNK
+137 
-142 FSKFTTYF
+142 
-150 DAFNDNRKNL
+150 
-160 YSGDAK
+160 
-166 SGTIAYRLIHENLP
+166 
-180 MFLDNIAS
+180 
-188 FNKIS
+188 
-193 ETGVNKYFSD
+193 
-203 IENEFTAILYE
+203 
-214 MHLSDLFQIDYFNNT
+214 
-229 LTQKKIDNYNYIV
+229 
-242 GAVNKAVNL
+242 
-251 YKQQHKTVRVPLL
+251 
-264 KTLHKMILSERVTP
+264 
-278 SWLPERFESDEE
+278 
-290 MLTAIKETY
+290 
-299 ESLKDV
+299 
-305 LVGGNDDSLRNLLL
+305 
-319 NIDNFDLEHI
+319 
-329 YIANDSGLTSISQ
+329 TSISQ

-372 PATKKQRE
+372 PNFYDER
-380 NPNLN
+380 
-385 DDCIDKLYKKEG
+385 IDKLYKKEG

-414 TINEYYRLLG
+414 TINEYYRLFG
-424 SYWREEGKRKDDFFK
+424 SYCREEGKRKDDFFK
-439 QIDGAY
+439 RIDGAY
-445 SDMLYLF
+445 CAISHLF
-452 STEHGEIAQSDSDTA
+452 LGKHGEIAQSDSDIELI
-467 VVQQLLEA
+467 QKLLDA

-506 WDELNIITPLYDKVR
+506 WDELDIITPLYDKVR

-530 PEKIKLYFENNG
+530 PEKIKLCFENNG
-542 KLLSGWSDSQTEKDN
+542 KLLSGWSDNQTESDN

-576 FYLGISTDAKLF
+576 FYLGISADAKLF
-588 RRDETICYEDGMYER
+588 RRDATIGYEDGMYER
-603 FDYYHLKPTT
+603 FNYYHLKPKT
-613 LLGKSYIGNYGEDS
+613 LLGKSYIGKYKEDS
-627 NAVLSAFKNAVTKL
+627 NAVLSAFNAAITKL
-641 HLEKKLVPKDNE
+641 QLEKKLVPKDNE

-674 NDDIVVN
+674 NADIVVD
-681 ANKRENSQDSEEVL
+681 AYKRENDQDSEEVL
-695 SAFKNA
+695 SVFKDA

-719 PTYLKRLKQKYANF
+719 PIYLKRLKQKYANF

-887 VANKNKLNDKKKS
+887 IANKNKLNDKKKS
-900 IFAYEIV
+900 IFAYGIV

-1084 KDINEVGG
+1084 KDANETGG
-1092 LLHAFQLTSE
+1092 LLHALQLTSE
-1102 FKKFKKSEYQNGCL
+1102 FENFKKSEHQNGCL
-1116 FYIPAWKTSKI
+1116 FYIPAWNTSKI

-1136 LDTRYTNADKA
+1136 FDTRYTNAVEAQK
-1147 LEFFRKFDAIRYNE
+1147 FFSKFDEIRYNE
-1161 EKDWFEFEFDYDKFT
+1161 EKDRFEFEFDYDKFT

-1183 TKWILCTHGKR
+1183 TKWTLCTYGMR
-1194 LRFKRNSTRVQEVV
+1194 LRSFKNPAKQYNWDSEVV
-1208 VLTDEFKKILGEA
+1208 VLTDEFKRILGKV

-1226 VNLKEAICN
+1226 ENLKDAICN
-1235 LEGKKNLEPLMQF
+1235 LEDKKDLEPLMQF

-1253 QLRNSKAGTDEDYI
+1253 QLRNSRKNPEEDYI

-1278 YDSRSCGE
+1278 YDSRSCGDT
-1286 QLPENA
+1286 LPKNA

-1305 MLIRQI
+1305 MLIEQI
-1311 KEAKELDK
+1311 KNTEDLDTI
-1319 VKFDIS
+1319 KFDIS

>member
-1 MKEIKE
+1 M
-7 LTGLYSLTKT
+7 
-17 IGVELKPVG
+17 
-26 KTQELIEAKKLIE
+26 
-39 QDDQRAED
+39 
-47 YKIVKDI
+47 
-54 IDRYHKDFIDKCLN
+54 
-68 CVKIKKDDLEKYV
+68 
-81 SLAENSNRDAE
+81 
-92 DFDNIK
+92 
-98 TKMRNQITESF
+98 
-109 KKNPLFVGLFKKE
+109 
-122 LITNYLPNFVSEEER
+122 
-137 VVVNK
+137 VNK

-188 FNKIS
+188 FNAIS
-193 ETGVNKYFSD
+193 GTGVNEYFSS
-203 IENEFTAILYE
+203 IETEFTDTLE
-214 MHLSDLFQIDYFNNT
+214 EKCLTEFFQIDFFNNT

-242 GAVNKAVNL
+242 GVVNKAVNL
-251 YKQQHKTVRVPLL
+251 YKQQHKTVRIPLL
-264 KTLHKMILSERVTP
+264 KTLHKMILSDRVTP

-290 MLTAIKETY
+290 MLTAIKAAY
-299 ESLKDV
+299 ESLKEV
-305 LVGGNDDSLRNLLL
+305 LVGDDDDSLRNLLL

-329 YIANDSGLTSISQ
+329 YIAKDSGLTSISQ

-372 PATKKQRE
+372 PNFYDER
-380 NPNLN
+380 
-385 DDCIDKLYKKEG
+385 IDKLYKKEG

-414 TINEYYRLLG
+414 TINEYYRLFG
-424 SYWREEGKRKDDFFK
+424 SYCREEGKRKDDFFK
-439 QIDGAY
+439 RIDGAY
-445 SDMLYLF
+445 CAISHLF
-452 STEHGEIAQSDSDTA
+452 LGKHGEIAQSDSDIELI
-467 VVQQLLEA
+467 QKLLDA

-506 WDELNIITPLYDKVR
+506 WDELDIITPLYDKVR

-530 PEKIKLYFENNG
+530 PEKIKLCFENNG
-542 KLLSGWSDSQTEKDN
+542 KLLSGWSDNQTESDN

-576 FYLGISTDAKLF
+576 FFLGISADAKLF
-588 RRDETICYEDGMYER
+588 RRDATIGYEDGMYER
-603 FDYYHLKPTT
+603 FNYYHLKPKT
-613 LLGKSYIGNYGEDS
+613 LLGKSYIGKYKEDS
-627 NAVLSAFKNAVTKL
+627 NAVLSAFNAAITKL
-641 HLEKKLVPKDNE
+641 QLEKKLVPKDNE

-674 NDDIVVN
+674 NADIVVD
-681 ANKRENSQDSEEVL
+681 AYKRENDQDSEEVL
-695 SAFKNA
+695 SVFKDA

-719 PTYLKRLKQKYANF
+719 PIYLKRLKQKYANF

-887 VANKNKLNDKKKS
+887 IANKNKLNDKKKS
-900 IFAYEIV
+900 IFAYGIV

-1084 KDINEVGG
+1084 KDANETGG
-1092 LLHAFQLTSE
+1092 LLHALQLTSE
-1102 FKKFKKSEYQNGCL
+1102 FENFKKSEHQNGCL
-1116 FYIPAWKTSKI
+1116 FYIPAWNTSKI

-1136 LDTRYTNADKA
+1136 FDTRYTNAVEAQK
-1147 LEFFRKFDAIRYNE
+1147 FFSKFDEIRYNE
-1161 EKDWFEFEFDYDKFT
+1161 EKDRFEFEFDYDKFT

-1183 TKWILCTHGKR
+1183 TKWTLCTYGMR
-1194 LRFKRNSTRVQEVV
+1194 LRSFKNPAKQYNWDSEVV
-1208 VLTDEFKKILGEA
+1208 VLTDEFKRILGKV

-1226 VNLKEAICN
+1226 ENLKDAICN
-1235 LEGKKNLEPLMQF
+1235 LEDKKDLEPLMQF

-1253 QLRNSKAGTDEDYI
+1253 QLRNSRKNPEEDYI

-1278 YDSRSCGE
+1278 YDSRSCGDT
-1286 QLPENA
+1286 LPKNA

-1305 MLIRQI
+1305 MLIEQI
-1311 KEAKELDK
+1311 KNTEDLDTI
-1319 VKFDIS
+1319 KFDIS

>member
-26 KTQELIEAKKLIE
+26 KTQELVEAKKLIE

-98 TKMRNQITESF
+98 TKMRNQITEAFRKNSLFTNLF
-109 KKNPLFVGLFKKE
+109 KKNLIKE
-122 LITNYLPNFVSEEER
+122 YLPAFVSEEEKS
-137 VVVNK
+137 VVNK

-180 MFLDNIAS
+180 IFLDNIAS
-188 FNKIS
+188 FNIIS
-193 ETGVNKYFSD
+193 ETGVNEYFSG
-203 IENEFTAILYE
+203 IETEFTDTLE
-214 MHLSDLFQIDYFNNT
+214 GKRLTELFQIDFFNNT

-305 LVGGNDDSLRNLLL
+305 LVGDNDDSLRNLLL

-359 QRENPATKKQREN
+359 QRENP
-372 PATKKQRE
+372 
-380 NPNLN
+380 NLY
-385 DDCIDKLYKKEG
+385 DERIDKLYKKEG

-424 SYWREEGKRKDDFFK
+424 SYCREEGKRKDDFFK
-439 QIDGAY
+439 QIYSAY

-452 STEHGEIAQSDSDTA
+452 SAEHGEIAQSDSDTA
-467 VVQQLLEA
+467 VVQKLLEA

-506 WDELNIITPLYDKVR
+506 WDELDIITPLYDKVR

-542 KLLSGWSDSQTEKDN
+542 KLLSGWSDNQTKSDN

-613 LLGKSYIGNYGEDS
+613 LLGKSYIGNYGEDP
-627 NAVLSAFKNAVTKL
+627 NAVLSAFNA
-641 HLEKKLVPKDNE
+641 
-653 KVPTYLKRFKQY
+653 
-665 YADFYQILM
+665 AI
-674 NDDIVVN
+674 
-681 ANKRENSQDSEEVL
+681 
-695 SAFKNA
+695 
-701 VTKLHL
+701 TKLHL

-887 VANKNKLNDKKKS
+887 IANKNKLNDKKKS

-983 LKDDHNAKGT
+983 LKDDNNAKGT

-1084 KDINEVGG
+1084 KDANETGG
-1092 LLHAFQLTSE
+1092 LLHALQLTSE
-1102 FKKFKKSEYQNGCL
+1102 FENFKKSEHQNGCL
-1116 FYIPAWKTSKI
+1116 FYIPAWNTSKI

-1147 LEFFRKFDAIRYNE
+1147 REFFKKFDAIRYNE
-1161 EKDWFEFEFDYDKFT
+1161 DKDWFEFEFDYDNFN

-1183 TKWILCTHGKR
+1183 TKWTLCTYGNR
-1194 LRFKRNSTRVQEVV
+1194 LRSSRNPAKQYNRYPELV
-1208 VLTDEFKKILGEA
+1208 VLTDEFKRILGEV

-1226 VNLKEAICN
+1226 ENLKEAICK
-1235 LEGKKNLEPLMQF
+1235 LEDKKHLEPLMQF

-1253 QLRNSKAGTDEDYI
+1253 QLRNSRTNPEEDYI
-1267 LSPVADENGIF
+1267 LSPVADENGRF
-1278 YDSRSCGE
+1278 YDSRSCGDE
-1286 QLPENA
+1286 LPENA

-1305 MLIRQI
+1305 MMIEQI
-1311 KEAKELDK
+1311 KNAEDLNN